1 MRNPL
6 SLASLSAEGDRPTS
20 RHVRQNANL
29 LSDLLNEA
37 IAYLDGDDAAKLV
50 AKARKAA
57 SQETPDGEAER
68 LDHLFADLSSDQAI
82 FLARALASHSMLAN
96 IGEDV
101 AGRRRHAEGDAGPGD
116 ERPRTLVDAV
126 RALVADGK
134 SSAELTKVLASMN
147 VVPVLTAHPTEVRRR
162 SMVDRETEISRLMAL
177 RRHHLPADL
186 DADIRERLFREIA
199 LMWRT
204 RLYRPERITVKDEI
218 RNALSIV
225 RTSILPA
232 IIDLYDDWSRQIGQH
247 GQMAPLLKMGS
258 WLGGD
263 RDGHPGVNGDTLKLA
278 LASQARVILDW
289 YAAEVRK
296 LWSNL
301 AVSTAYAPVS
311 EEVLALASQTK
322 DPSVHRLDE
331 PYRLALELVFDRLTA
346 VSQKLTGQPVAFA
359 NGTTDVEP
367 YSHPGAFVADLKI
380 IIDSLERNGGERL
393 VGMALR
399 TLVEVAQACGFHL
412 MSLDLRQ
419 NADVHERTL
428 HELFQRAGTGV
439 KYLDLDEDAR
449 SKLLIGELSHQ
460 RPLVSP
466 FTAYGEETTRELA
479 TMEAAAQMVRD
490 YGHGCIGAY
499 VISKS
504 ATLSDILEPLVLL
517 KQVGLVWGGAA
528 PRASVKISPLF
539 ETIGDLENGPG
550 VLRQWLELPIS
561 RTILGDRPVQE
572 IMLGYS
578 DSNKDGGYVAS
589 RRGVARGASAL
600 AFEAER
606 MGVGLQLFHGRG
618 GSVGRG
624 GGPAAEAVMAQPSGT
639 VQGRIRM
646 TEQGEMIA
654 RRFGDQPTARRNLD
668 GLAAAVLMA
677 SEREAHRPDPKVEAA
692 MTALAEASFHG
703 FRALVYDDPAF
714 EDFFWSA
721 TPIGEIVGLN
731 IGSRPASRTASRKI
745 EDLRAIPWVFSWSQA
760 RFMLPGW
767 YGFASGVERA
777 GLSTQ
782 QLQDLAGGFDFFAS
796 LLSNMELALAQSH
809 MGIAARYMALSPDK
823 ADAQRIFDTIQREH
837 DKASQIALAIR
848 GGAALLDNQP
858 ELAESV
864 ALAGLSVDPLNH
876 LQLELLAR
884 RRAGDQDEN
893 VRLAI
898 QLTVAGIAAGLR
910 NTG

>member
-1 MRNPL
+1 MRDSAL
-6 SLASLSAEGDRPTS
+6 SLGASRPTS
-20 RHVRQNANL
+20 RDVRQNANL
-29 LSDLLNEA
+29 LGDLLIEA
-37 IAYLDGDDAAKLV
+37 IAYLEGEDAAGLV
-50 AKARKAA
+50 SKARKAA
-57 SQETPDGEAER
+57 AHETEEGEAPG
-68 LDHLFADLSSDQAI
+68 LDHLFEGLSNDQAV
-82 FLARALASHSMLAN
+82 FLARAFASHSLLAN

-101 AGRRRHAEGDAGPGD
+101 AGRRRHAEADARPGD
-116 ERPRTLVDAV
+116 ERARTLVDAV
-126 RALVADGK
+126 AALKASGK
-134 SSAELTKVLASMN
+134 TDAELAKIFAAMN

-162 SMVDRETEISRLMAL
+162 SMVDRETEISRLMTL

-186 DADIRERLFREIA
+186 EADIRERLFREIA

-232 IIDLYDDWSRQIGQH
+232 MVDLYEEWSGKIGSH
-247 GQMAPLLKMGS
+247 GHIAPLLKMGS

-278 LASQARVILDW
+278 LSSQSRVILDW
-289 YAAEVRK
+289 YAGEVRK

-301 AVSTAYAPVS
+301 AVSTAYTPVS
-311 EEVLALASQTK
+311 DELLALASQAK

-331 PYRLALELVFDRLTA
+331 PYRLALELIFDRLTA
-346 VSQKLTGQPVAFA
+346 VSQKLTGQWVAYA
-359 NGTTDVEP
+359 TSRTDVEP
-367 YSHPGAFVADLKI
+367 YAHPDAFVADLQI
-380 IIDSLERNGGERL
+380 IIESLEANGGERL
-393 VGMALR
+393 VGSALR
-399 TLVEVAQACGFHL
+399 TLVAVARACGFHL

-419 NADVHERTL
+419 NADVHERTI
-428 HELFQRAGTGV
+428 HELYQRSGSGV
-439 KYLDLDEDAR
+439 RYLDLDEEAR
-449 SKLLIGELSHQ
+449 SKLLIEELSHQ

-466 FTAYGEETTRELA
+466 FTAYGEETAKELA
-479 TMEAAAQMVRD
+479 TMEAAAQAVRD
-490 YGHGCIGAY
+490 YGHACIGAY
-499 VISKS
+499 IISKS

-528 PRASVKISPLF
+528 PRSSLKIAPLF
-539 ETIGDLENGPG
+539 ETIEDLENGPR

-600 AFEAER
+600 AFEADR
-606 MGVGLQLFHGRG
+606 LGVGIQLFHGRG

-624 GGPAAEAVMAQPSGT
+624 GGPAAEAVLAQPAGT

-668 GLAAAVLMA
+668 GLAAAVVQ
-677 SEREAHRPDPKVEAA
+677 SSQRDVNRPDPKVETA
-692 MTALAEASFHG
+692 MTALAQASFEG
-703 FRALVYDDPAF
+703 YRALVYDDPAF

-777 GLSTQ
+777 TLSTG
-782 QLQDLAGGFDFFAS
+782 QLQDLAGDFDFFAS

-809 MGIAARYMALSPDK
+809 MGIAARYVALSPDQ
-823 ADAQRIFDTIQREH
+823 DNAQRIFETIKREH
-837 DKASQIALAIR
+837 DKATEIALAIR
-848 GGAALLDNQP
+848 GGASLLDNQP

-864 ALAGLSVDPLNH
+864 ALAGHSVDPLNH

-884 RRAGDQDEN
+884 RRGGEQAED

>member
-1 MRNPL
+1 MRNPAL
-6 SLASLSAEGDRPTS
+6 SLGGDRPTS

-29 LSDLLNEA
+29 LSDLLSEA
-37 IAYLDGDDAAKLV
+37 IAYLEGEEAAALV
-50 AKARKAA
+50 TKARKSAVR
-57 SQETPDGEAER
+57 DDDGGEAPG
-68 LDHLFADLSSDQAI
+68 LDHLFSDLSNDQAV
-82 FLARALASHSMLAN
+82 FLARAFASHSLLAN

-101 AGRRRHAEGDAGPGD
+101 AGRRRHAEAAAQPGD

-126 RALVADGK
+126 KALKAGGKTDADI
-134 SSAELTKVLASMN
+134 SRIFAAMN

-186 DADIRERLFREIA
+186 ESDIRERLFREIA

-232 IIDLYDDWSRQIGQH
+232 IIDLYGDWTALIAH
-247 GQMAPLLKMGS
+247 NAELAPLLKMGS

-263 RDGHPGVNGDTLKLA
+263 RDGHPGVNGETLKLA
-278 LASQARVILDW
+278 LSSQSRVILDW
-289 YAAEVRK
+289 YAGEVRK

-301 AVSTAYAPVS
+301 AISTAYTPVS
-311 EEVLALASQTK
+311 DELMALAGQAR
-322 DPSVHRLDE
+322 DPSVHRIDE
-331 PYRLALELVFDRLTA
+331 PYRLVLELIFDRLSA
-346 VSQKLTGQPVAFA
+346 VSQKLTNQWVAFA
-359 NGTTDVEP
+359 NGRTDVEP
-367 YSHPGAFVADLKI
+367 YAHPDAFVADLSVV
-380 IIDSLERNGGERL
+380 IDSLERNGGERL
-393 VGMALR
+393 VGTALR
-399 TLVEVAQACGFHL
+399 TLVEVAKACGFHL

-428 HELFQRAGTGV
+428 HELFERAGTGV
-439 KYLDLDEDAR
+439 RYLDLSEADR
-449 SKLLIGELSHQ
+449 CKILIDELSHQ

-466 FTAYGEETTRELA
+466 FTAYGEETSRELA
-479 TMEAAAQMVRD
+479 TMEAAAQAVRD
-490 YGHGCIGAY
+490 YGHGCLGAY

-539 ETIGDLENGPG
+539 ETIEDLEQGPR

-561 RTILGDRPVQE
+561 RTILGDKPVQE

-600 AFEAER
+600 AFEADR

-624 GGPAAEAVMAQPSGT
+624 GGPAAEAVMAQPAGT

-677 SEREAHRPDPKVEAA
+677 SDRPVVRPDPKVEAA
-692 MTALAEASFHG
+692 MTALAQASFEG
-703 FRALVYDDPAF
+703 YRALVYDDPAF

-731 IGSRPASRTASRKI
+731 IGSRPASRTASRRI
-745 EDLRAIPWVFSWSQA
+745 EDLRAIPWVFSWSQS

-777 GLSTQ
+777 GLSVG

-809 MGIAARYMALSPDK
+809 MDIAARYVALS
-823 ADAQRIFDTIQREH
+823 ADPANANRIFETIQREH
-837 DKASQIALAIR
+837 DAARRLALDIR
-848 GGAALLDNQP
+848 AGTSLLDNQP
-858 ELAESV
+858 ELSESV

-876 LQLELLAR
+876 LQLELLSR

>member
-1 MRNPL
+1 MRNPAL
-6 SLASLSAEGDRPTS
+6 SIAVDRPTS

-29 LSDLLNEA
+29 LSDLLAEA
-37 IAYLDGDDAAKLV
+37 IAYLEGEEAAALV
-50 AKARKAA
+50 AKARKVA
-57 SQETPDGEAER
+57 SHEDVANGDAPV
-68 LDHLFADLSSDQAI
+68 LDHLFSDLSIDQAV
-82 FLARALASHSMLAN
+82 FLARAFASHSLLAN

-101 AGRRRHAEGDAGPGD
+101 AGRRRHAEADAQPGD

-126 RALVADGK
+126 KLLKAQGK
-134 SSAELTKVLASMN
+134 TDEELARTFAAMN

-177 RRHHLPADL
+177 RRHHLPPDL
-186 DADIRERLFREIA
+186 EAEIREGLFREIA

-232 IIDLYDDWSRQIGQH
+232 IIDLYGDWTSKIGSH
-247 GQMAPLLKMGS
+247 GHLAPLLKLGS

-263 RDGHPGVNGDTLKLA
+263 RDGHPGVNGETLKLA
-278 LASQARVILDW
+278 FASQSRVILDW
-289 YAAEVRK
+289 YAGEVRK

-311 EEVLALASQTK
+311 EELLALAAQAK
-322 DPSVHRLDE
+322 NPSIHRLDE
-331 PYRLALELVFDRLTA
+331 PYRLALELIFDRLTA
-346 VSQKLTGQPVAFA
+346 VSQKLTGAPVAFA
-359 NGTTDVEP
+359 TGVTSVEP
-367 YSHPGAFVADLKI
+367 YGHPDAFVSDLSV

-393 VGMALR
+393 VGAALR
-399 TLVEVAQACGFHL
+399 TLVDVAKACGFHL

-419 NADVHERTL
+419 NADVHERTI
-428 HELFQRAGTGV
+428 HELYERAGSGV
-439 KYLDLDEDAR
+439 RYLELDEDAR
-449 SKLLIGELSHQ
+449 CKLLVEELSHQ

-466 FTAYGEETTRELA
+466 FTAYSEETTKELA
-479 TMEAAAQMVRD
+479 TMTAAAQAVRD
-490 YGHGCIGAY
+490 YGHGCLGAY
-499 VISKS
+499 IISKS

-528 PRASVKISPLF
+528 PRASVKIAPLF
-539 ETIGDLENGPG
+539 ETIGDLENGPA
-550 VLRQWLELPIS
+550 VLRQWLELPLARS
-561 RTILGDRPVQE
+561 ILGDRPVQE

-589 RRGVARGASAL
+589 RRGVAVGASAL
-600 AFEAER
+600 AREADR

-624 GGPAAEAVMAQPSGT
+624 GGPAAEAVLAQPAGT

-668 GLAAAVLMA
+668 GLAAAVLIA
-677 SEREAHRPDPKVEAA
+677 SERPVHKPDPKVEAA
-692 MTALAEASFHG
+692 MTALAQASFEG
-703 FRALVYDDPAF
+703 YRALVYDDPAF
-714 EDFFWSA
+714 EDFFWSV
-721 TPIGEIVGLN
+721 TPISEIVGLN

-767 YGFASGVERA
+767 FGFASGVERA
-777 GLSTQ
+777 GLSVE
-782 QLQDLAGGFDFFAS
+782 QLRDLAGNFDFFAS

-809 MGIAARYMALSPDK
+809 MPIASRYVGLSHDR
-823 ADAQRIFDTIQREH
+823 DNAQRIFAAIRREH
-837 DKASQIALAIR
+837 EAASDLALAIR
-848 GGAALLDNQP
+848 GGTSLLDNQP
-858 ELAESV
+858 DLAESV
-864 ALAGLSVDPLNH
+864 ALASRVVDPLNH
-876 LQLELLAR
+876 LQLELLSR
-884 RRAGDQDEN
+884 RRAGDQDEEL
-893 VRLAI
+893 RLAI

>member
-1 MRNPL
+1 MRNPAL
-6 SLASLSAEGDRPTS
+6 SLGGDRPTS
-20 RHVRQNANL
+20 RHVRQNATL
-29 LSDLLNEA
+29 LSDLLSEA
-37 IAYLDGDDAAKLV
+37 IAYLEGGEAAALV
-50 AKARKAA
+50 ASARKAA
-57 SQETPDGEAER
+57 SPGAVDGEVPG
-68 LDHLFADLSSDQAI
+68 LDHLFADLSNEQAV
-82 FLARALASHSMLAN
+82 FLARAFASNSLLAN

-101 AGRRRHAEGDAGPGD
+101 AGRRRHAEADARPGD
-116 ERPRTLVDAV
+116 DRPRTLIDAV
-126 RALVADGK
+126 KALKAGGKTDADI
-134 SSAELTKVLASMN
+134 ARTFAAMN

-162 SMVDRETEISRLMAL
+162 SMVDRETEITRLMAL

-186 DADIRERLFREIA
+186 DSEIRERLFREIA

-232 IIDLYDDWSRQIGQH
+232 IIDLYGDWTAQIAH
-247 GQMAPLLKMGS
+247 NAELAPLLKMGS

-263 RDGHPGVNGDTLKLA
+263 RDGHPGVNGETLKLA
-278 LASQARVILDW
+278 LASQSRVILDW
-289 YAAEVRK
+289 YATEVRK

-301 AVSTAYAPVS
+301 AISTAYTPVS
-311 EEVLALASQTK
+311 DELLALAGQAR
-322 DPSVHRLDE
+322 DPSVHRIDE
-331 PYRLALELVFDRLTA
+331 PYRLVLELIFDRLSA
-346 VSQKLTGQPVAFA
+346 VSQKLTNQWVAFA
-359 NGTTDVEP
+359 NERTDVEP
-367 YSHPGAFVADLKI
+367 YAHPDAFVADLSVVI
-380 IIDSLERNGGERL
+380 ESLERNGGERL
-393 VGMALR
+393 VGTSLR
-399 TLVEVAQACGFHL
+399 TLVEVAKACGFHL

-419 NADVHERTL
+419 NADVHERTV
-428 HELFQRAGTGV
+428 HELFQRAGTGLR
-439 KYLDLDEDAR
+439 YLEMDEPDR
-449 SKLLIGELSHQ
+449 CKVLIDELSHQ

-466 FTAYGEETTRELA
+466 FTAYGEETAKELA
-479 TMEAAAQMVRD
+479 TMEAAAQAVRD
-490 YGHGCIGAY
+490 YGHGCLGAY

-528 PRASVKISPLF
+528 PRASVTISPLF
-539 ETIGDLENGPG
+539 ETIEDLEQGPR

-561 RTILGDRPVQE
+561 RTILGDKPVQE

-600 AFEAER
+600 AFEADR
-606 MGVGLQLFHGRG
+606 LGVGLQLFHGRG

-624 GGPAAEAVMAQPSGT
+624 GGPAAEAVMAQPAGT

-668 GLAAAVLMA
+668 GLVAAVLMA
-677 SEREAHRPDPKVEAA
+677 SDRPVVRPDPKVEAA
-692 MTALAEASFHG
+692 MTALAQASFEG
-703 FRALVYDDPAF
+703 YRALVYDDPAF

-731 IGSRPASRTASRKI
+731 IGSRPASRTASRRI
-745 EDLRAIPWVFSWSQA
+745 EDLRAIPWVFSWSQS

-777 GLSTQ
+777 DLSVQ
-782 QLQDLAGGFDFFAS
+782 QLQDLAGDFDFFAS

-809 MGIAARYMALSPDK
+809 MGIAARYMALSQDP
-823 ADAQRIFDTIQREH
+823 ANASRIFATIQREH
-837 DKASQIALAIR
+837 EAATGLALAVR
-848 GGAALLDNQP
+848 GGTSLLDNQP

-876 LQLELLAR
+876 LQLELLSR
-884 RRAGDQDEN
+884 RRRGDQDEA

>member
-1 MRNPL
+1 MRNPAL
-6 SLASLSAEGDRPTS
+6 SLGGDRPTS

-29 LSDLLNEA
+29 LSDLLSEA
-37 IAYLDGDDAAKLV
+37 IAYLEGDEAAALV
-50 AKARKAA
+50 TKARKAA
-57 SQETPDGEAER
+57 SREDDSGDASV
-68 LDHLFADLSSDQAI
+68 LDHLFSDLSNDQAV
-82 FLARALASHSMLAN
+82 FLARAFASHSLLAN

-101 AGRRRHAEGDAGPGD
+101 AGRRRHAEAAAQPGD

-126 RALVADGK
+126 KALKADGK
-134 SSAELTKVLASMN
+134 TDADISKIFAAMN

-186 DADIRERLFREIA
+186 ESDIRERLFREIA

-232 IIDLYDDWSRQIGQH
+232 IIDLYGDWTAQIAH
-247 GQMAPLLKMGS
+247 NAELAPLLKMGS

-263 RDGHPGVNGDTLKLA
+263 RDGHPGVNGETLKLA
-278 LASQARVILDW
+278 LSSQSRVILDW

-301 AVSTAYAPVS
+301 AISTAYTPVS
-311 EEVLALASQTK
+311 DELMALAAQSQ

-331 PYRLALELVFDRLTA
+331 PYRLALELVFDRLSA
-346 VSQKLTGQPVAFA
+346 VSQKLTNQWVAFA
-359 NGTTDVEP
+359 NGRTDVEP
-367 YSHPGAFVADLKI
+367 YSHPDAFVADLSVI
-380 IIDSLERNGGERL
+380 IESLERNGGERL
-393 VGMALR
+393 VGTSLR
-399 TLVEVAQACGFHL
+399 TLVEVAKACGFHL

-428 HELFQRAGTGV
+428 HELFQRAGTNIR
-439 KYLDLDEDAR
+439 YLDLPEADR
-449 SKLLIGELSHQ
+449 CKVLIEELSHQ

-466 FTAYGEETTRELA
+466 FTAYGEETTKELA
-479 TMEAAAQMVRD
+479 TMEAAAQAVRD
-490 YGHGCIGAY
+490 YGRACLGAY

-539 ETIGDLENGPG
+539 ETIEDLEQGPR

-561 RTILGDRPVQE
+561 RTILGDKPVQE

-600 AFEAER
+600 AFEADR
-606 MGVGLQLFHGRG
+606 MGIGLQLFHGRG

-624 GGPAAEAVMAQPSGT
+624 GGPAAEAVLAQPAGT

-668 GLAAAVLMA
+668 GLAAAVVMA
-677 SEREAHRPDPKVEAA
+677 SDRPIVRPDPKVEAA
-692 MTALAEASFHG
+692 MTALAQSSFEG
-703 FRALVYDDPAF
+703 YRALVYDDPAF

-777 GLSTQ
+777 KLSVG

-809 MGIAARYMALSPDK
+809 MGIAAQYVALSQDP
-823 ADAQRIFDTIQREH
+823 ANANRIFETIKREH
-837 DKASQIALAIR
+837 DAARSLALEIR
-848 GGAALLDNQP
+848 GGTSLLDNQP

-876 LQLELLAR
+876 LQLELLSR
-884 RRAGDQDEN
+884 RRGGDQDEA

>member
-1 MRNPL
+1 MRNPAL
-6 SLASLSAEGDRPTS
+6 SIDADRPTS
-20 RHVRQNANL
+20 QHVRKNANL
-29 LSDLLNEA
+29 LSDLLVEA
-37 IAYLDGDDAAKLV
+37 IAYLEGEEAAALVTRAHRVASHEDVANGDAPVLD
-50 AKARKAA
+50 
-57 SQETPDGEAER
+57 R
-68 LDHLFADLSSDQAI
+68 LFSDLSTDEAV
-82 FLARALASHSMLAN
+82 FLARAFASHSLLAN

-101 AGRRRHAEGDAGPGD
+101 AGRRRHAEADAQPGD

-126 RALVADGK
+126 KLLKRQGK
-134 SSAELTKVLASMN
+134 TDDELAKTFGAMN

-177 RRHHLPADL
+177 RRHHLPPDL
-186 DADIRERLFREIA
+186 EAEIRESLFREIA

-232 IIDLYDDWSRQIGQH
+232 IIDLYGDWTGKIGQH
-247 GQMAPLLKMGS
+247 GHLAPLLKLGS

-263 RDGHPGVNGDTLKLA
+263 RDGHPGVNGETLKLA
-278 LASQARVILDW
+278 FASQSRVILDW
-289 YAAEVRK
+289 YAGEVRK

-301 AVSTAYAPVS
+301 AVSTAYTPVS
-311 EEVLALASQTK
+311 EELLALAAQTR

-331 PYRLALELVFDRLTA
+331 PYRLALELIFDRLTA

-359 NGTTDVEP
+359 NGDTDVEP
-367 YSHPGAFVADLKI
+367 YGHPDAFIADLSV

-393 VGMALR
+393 VGSALR
-399 TLVEVAQACGFHL
+399 TLVEVAKACGFHL

-419 NADVHERTL
+419 NADVHERTV
-428 HELFQRAGTGV
+428 HELYERAGSGV
-439 KYLDLDEDAR
+439 GYLKLDENAR
-449 SKLLIGELSHQ
+449 CKLLIEELSHQ

-466 FTAYGEETTRELA
+466 FTAYSEETTRELA
-479 TMEAAAQMVRD
+479 TMTAAAQAVRD
-490 YGHGCIGAY
+490 YGHGCLGAY
-499 VISKS
+499 IISKS

-528 PRASVKISPLF
+528 PRASVKVAPLF
-539 ETIGDLENGPG
+539 ETIGDLENGPA
-550 VLRQWLELPIS
+550 VLRQWLELPLARS
-561 RTILGDRPVQE
+561 ILGDRPVQE

-589 RRGVARGASAL
+589 RRGVAVGASAL
-600 AFEAER
+600 AREADR

-624 GGPAAEAVMAQPSGT
+624 GGPAAEAVLAQPAGT

-668 GLAAAVLMA
+668 GLAAAVLMS
-677 SEREAHRPDPKVEAA
+677 SERPVHKLDPKVDAA
-692 MTALAEASFHG
+692 MTALADASFHG

-714 EDFFWSA
+714 EDFFWSV
-721 TPIGEIVGLN
+721 TPISEIVGLN

-745 EDLRAIPWVFSWSQA
+745 EDLRAIPWVFSWSQS

-767 YGFASGVERA
+767 FGFAAGVDRA
-777 GLSTQ
+777 GLSVE
-782 QLQDLAGGFDFFAS
+782 QLRDLAANFDFFAS

-809 MGIAARYMALSPDK
+809 MPIASRYVELSPDK
-823 ADAQRIFDTIQREH
+823 GNAQRIFATIRREH
-837 DKASQIALAIR
+837 ERAAELALAIR
-848 GGAALLDNQP
+848 GGSSLLDNQP
-858 ELAESV
+858 DLAESV
-864 ALAGLSVDPLNH
+864 ALAGRVVDPLNH
-876 LQLELLAR
+876 LQLELLSR
-884 RRAGDQDEN
+884 RRAGDQDEEL
-893 VRLAI
+893 RLAI

>member
-1 MRNPL
+1 MRNPAL
-6 SLASLSAEGDRPTS
+6 SIDVDRPTS
-20 RHVRQNANL
+20 HHVRKNANL
-29 LSDLLNEA
+29 LSDLLLEA
-37 IAYLDGDDAAKLV
+37 IAYQEGEEAAALV
-50 AKARKAA
+50 ARARKVA
-57 SQETPDGEAER
+57 SHEDVANGDAPVLDR
-68 LDHLFADLSSDQAI
+68 LFSDLSTDEAV
-82 FLARALASHSMLAN
+82 FLARAFASQSLLAN

-101 AGRRRHAEGDAGPGD
+101 AGRRRHAEADAQPGD

-126 RALVADGK
+126 KLLKRQGK
-134 SSAELTKVLASMN
+134 TDEDLAKTFGAMN

-177 RRHHLPADL
+177 RRHHLPPDL
-186 DADIRERLFREIA
+186 EAEIRESLFREIA

-232 IIDLYDDWSRQIGQH
+232 IIDLYGDWTGKIGQH
-247 GQMAPLLKMGS
+247 GHLAPLLKLGS

-263 RDGHPGVNGDTLKLA
+263 RDGHPGVNGETLKLA
-278 LASQARVILDW
+278 FASQSRVILDW
-289 YAAEVRK
+289 YAGEVRK

-311 EEVLALASQTK
+311 EELLALAAQTR

-331 PYRLALELVFDRLTA
+331 PYRLALELIFDRLTA

-359 NGTTDVEP
+359 NGDTDVDP
-367 YSHPGAFVADLKI
+367 YGHPDAFIADLSV

-393 VGMALR
+393 VGTALR
-399 TLVEVAQACGFHL
+399 TLVDVAKACGFHL

-419 NADVHERTL
+419 NADVHERTI
-428 HELFQRAGTGV
+428 HELYERAGSGV
-439 KYLDLDEDAR
+439 AYLKLDEDAR
-449 SKLLIGELSHQ
+449 CKLLIEELSHQ

-466 FTAYGEETTRELA
+466 FTAYSEETSRELA
-479 TMEAAAQMVRD
+479 TMTAAAQAVRD
-490 YGHGCIGAY
+490 YGHGCLGAY
-499 VISKS
+499 IISKS

-528 PRASVKISPLF
+528 PRASVKVAPLF
-539 ETIGDLENGPG
+539 ETIGDLENGPA
-550 VLRQWLELPIS
+550 VLRQWLELPLARS
-561 RTILGDRPVQE
+561 ILGDRPVQE

-589 RRGVARGASAL
+589 RRGVAVGATAL
-600 AFEAER
+600 AREADR

-624 GGPAAEAVMAQPSGT
+624 GGPAAEAVLAQPAGT

-668 GLAAAVLMA
+668 GLAAAVLM
-677 SEREAHRPDPKVEAA
+677 SSDRPVVKPDAKVDAA
-692 MTALAEASFHG
+692 MTALADASFHG

-714 EDFFWSA
+714 EDFFWSV
-721 TPIGEIVGLN
+721 TPISEIVGLN

-745 EDLRAIPWVFSWSQA
+745 EDLRAIPWVFSWSQS

-767 YGFASGVERA
+767 YGFAAGVDRA
-777 GLSTQ
+777 GLSVE
-782 QLQDLAGGFDFFAS
+782 QLRDLAGGFDFFAS

-809 MGIAARYMALSPDK
+809 MPIASRYVELSPDK
-823 ADAQRIFDTIQREH
+823 ENAQRIFATIRREH
-837 DKASQIALAIR
+837 ERAAELALAIR
-848 GGAALLDNQP
+848 GGSSLLDNQP
-858 ELAESV
+858 DLAESV
-864 ALAGLSVDPLNH
+864 AGRVVDPLNH
-876 LQLELLAR
+876 LQLELLSR
-884 RRAGDQDEN
+884 RRAGDQNEEL
-893 VRLAI
+893 RLAI

>member
-1 MRNPL
+1 MRNPAL
-6 SLASLSAEGDRPTS
+6 SLGGDRPTS
-20 RHVRQNANL
+20 RHVRQNAAL
-29 LSDLLNEA
+29 LSELLSEA
-37 IAYLDGDDAAKLV
+37 IAYLEGDEAAALV
-50 AKARKAA
+50 AKARKDAF
-57 SQETPDGEAER
+57 QEGDTGDAPV
-68 LDHLFADLSSDQAI
+68 LDHLFADLSNHQAL
-82 FLARALASHSMLAN
+82 FLARAFASHSLLAN

-101 AGRRRHAEGDAGPGD
+101 AGRRRHAEADAQPGD

-126 RALVADGK
+126 
-134 SSAELTKVLASMN
+134 KVLKAGGKTDADIAKIFAAMN

-162 SMVDRETEISRLMAL
+162 SMVDRETEITRLMAL

-186 DADIRERLFREIA
+186 ESDIRERLFREIA
-199 LMWRT
+199 LVWRT

-232 IIDLYDDWSRQIGQH
+232 IIDLYGDWTAQIAHNGEL
-247 GQMAPLLKMGS
+247 APLLKMGS

-263 RDGHPGVNGDTLKLA
+263 RDGHPGVNGETLKLA
-278 LASQARVILDW
+278 LSSQSRVILDW

-301 AVSTAYAPVS
+301 AISTAYTPVS
-311 EEVLALASQTK
+311 DELLALAAQAK
-322 DPSVHRLDE
+322 DPSVHRTDE
-331 PYRLALELVFDRLTA
+331 PYRLVLELVFDRLTA
-346 VSQKLTGQPVAFA
+346 VSQKLTGQPVAYA
-359 NGTTDVEP
+359 TGETDVEP
-367 YSHPGAFVADLKI
+367 YAHPDAFVADLSI
-380 IIDSLERNGGERL
+380 VIDSLERNGGARL
-393 VGMALR
+393 VGTALR
-399 TLVEVAQACGFHL
+399 TLVEVAKACGFHL
-412 MSLDLRQ
+412 MALDLRQ

-428 HELFQRAGTGV
+428 HELFERAGTGLH
-439 KYLDLDEDAR
+439 YLNLDEAAR
-449 SKLLIGELSHQ
+449 CRVLIEELSHQ

-479 TMEAAAQMVRD
+479 TLEAAAQAVRD
-490 YGHGCIGAY
+490 YGRGCLGAY

-517 KQVGLVWGGAA
+517 KQVGLVWGGAG
-528 PRASVKISPLF
+528 PRSSVKISPLF
-539 ETIGDLENGPG
+539 ETIEDLEQGPR

-589 RRGVARGASAL
+589 RRGVARAASAL
-600 AFEAER
+600 AFEADR
-606 MGVGLQLFHGRG
+606 LGVGLQLFHGRG

-624 GGPAAEAVMAQPSGT
+624 GGPASEAVLAQPAGT

-654 RRFGDQPTARRNLD
+654 RRFGDLPTARRNLD
-668 GLAAAVLMA
+668 SLAAAVLIA
-677 SEREAHRPDPKVEAA
+677 SDRPVSRPDPQIDAA
-692 MTALAEASFHG
+692 MTALADASFKG

-714 EDFFWSA
+714 ENFFWSA

-745 EDLRAIPWVFSWSQA
+745 EDLRAIPWVFSWSQS

-767 YGFASGVERA
+767 YGFASGVQRA
-777 GLSTQ
+777 GLSVG

-809 MGIAARYMALSPDK
+809 MGIASRYVALSPDP
-823 ADAQRIFDTIQREH
+823 ANANRIFETIKAEH
-837 DKASQIALAIR
+837 EAAQSLALAIR
-848 GGAALLDNQP
+848 SGTSLLDNQP
-858 ELAESV
+858 QLAESV

-876 LQLELLAR
+876 LQLELLSR
-884 RRAGDQDEN
+884 RRGGDDDEA

>member
-1 MRNPL
+1 MPSSVL
-6 SLASLSAEGDRPTS
+6 SLGADRPTS
-20 RHVRQNANL
+20 RHVRQNAVL
-29 LSDLLNEA
+29 LSALLTDA
-37 IAYLDGDDAAKLV
+37 IAFLEGQEAADLV
-50 AKARKAA
+50 ASTRRAA
-57 SQETPDGEAER
+57 SNESAQGEAVA
-68 LDHLFADLSSDQAI
+68 LDALFSGLSNAQAM
-82 FLARALASHSMLAN
+82 FLARAFASHSMLAN

-101 AGRRRHAEGDAGPGD
+101 AGRRRHAEADALPGD
-116 ERPRTLVDAV
+116 DRPRTLVDAV
-126 RALVADGK
+126 KRLRAAGK
-134 SSAELTKVLASMN
+134 SEDDLARTLAAMN

-162 SMVDRETEISRLMAL
+162 SMVDRETEISRLMSM
-177 RRHHLPADL
+177 RTHRLPADL
-186 DADIRERLFREIA
+186 DAENREDLFREIA

-232 IIDLYDDWSRQIGQH
+232 ITDLYETWTRQIGEH
-247 GQMAPLLKMGS
+247 GRLAPLLKMGS

-278 LASQARVILDW
+278 LSSQARVILDW
-289 YAAEVRK
+289 YAEEVRK

-301 AVSTAYAPVS
+301 AISTAYAPVS
-311 EEVLALASQTK
+311 PELMALATQTR
-322 DPSVHRLDE
+322 DPSIHRLDE
-331 PYRLALELVFDRLTA
+331 PYRLALELIFDRLTA
-346 VSQKLTGQPVAFA
+346 VSQKLTGTPVAFA
-359 NGTTDVEP
+359 TGATDVEP
-367 YSHPGAFVADLKI
+367 YAHPDAFVADLSVI
-380 IIDSLERNGGERL
+380 IASLEANGGERL
-393 VGMALR
+393 VGASLR
-399 TLVEVAQACGFHL
+399 TLVEVARACGFHL

-428 HELFQRAGTGV
+428 DELYSRAGSGV
-439 KYLDLDEDAR
+439 TYLKLDEAER
-449 SKLLIGELSHQ
+449 CRLLIEELSHQ

-479 TMEAAAQMVRD
+479 TMEAAAQVVRD
-490 YGHGCIGAY
+490 YGHGCLGAY

-539 ETIGDLENGPG
+539 ETIEDLDNGPA

-600 AFEAER
+600 AFEADR

-624 GGPAAEAVMAQPSGT
+624 GGPAAEAVMAQPGGT

-677 SEREAHRPDPKVEAA
+677 SERAVSRPDPRVEAA
-692 MTALAEASFHG
+692 MTALAQASFEG
-703 FRALVYDDPAF
+703 YRALVYDDPAF

-731 IGSRPASRTASRKI
+731 IGSRPASRTASRRI

-777 GLSTQ
+777 GLSVP

-809 MGIAARYMALSPDK
+809 MGIAGRYVALGPDQ
-823 ADAQRIFDTIQREH
+823 AASQRIFAAIQREH
-837 DKASQIALAIR
+837 EAAVRLALEIRNGAS
-848 GGAALLDNQP
+848 LLDNQP
-858 ELAESV
+858 SLAESV

-884 RRAGDQDEN
+884 RRAGDEDEQ

>member
-1 MRNPL
+1 MRNPAL
-6 SLASLSAEGDRPTS
+6 SLGGDRPTS

-29 LSDLLNEA
+29 LSDLLSEA
-37 IAYLDGDDAAKLV
+37 IAYLEGEDAAALV
-50 AKARKAA
+50 TKARKASA
-57 SQETPDGEAER
+57 RDDESNDAPV
-68 LDHLFADLSSDQAI
+68 LDHLFADLSNEQAV
-82 FLARALASHSMLAN
+82 FLARAFASHSLLAN

-101 AGRRRHAEGDAGPGD
+101 AGRRRHAEAAALPGD

-126 RALVADGK
+126 AALKAGGK
-134 SSAELTKVLASMN
+134 SDADIARTFAAMN

-186 DADIRERLFREIA
+186 ESDIRERLFREIA

-232 IIDLYDDWSRQIGQH
+232 IIDLYGDWTAQIAH
-247 GQMAPLLKMGS
+247 NAELAPLLKMGS

-278 LASQARVILDW
+278 LSSQSRVILDW
-289 YAAEVRK
+289 YAGEVRK

-301 AVSTAYAPVS
+301 AISTAYTPVS
-311 EEVLALASQTK
+311 DELMALAGQAK
-322 DPSVHRLDE
+322 DPSVHRIDE

-346 VSQKLTGQPVAFA
+346 VSQKLTGQPVAYA
-359 NGTTDVEP
+359 NGATDVEP
-367 YSHPGAFVADLKI
+367 YAHPDGFVADLAI
-380 IIDSLERNGGERL
+380 VIDSLERNGGERL
-393 VGMALR
+393 VGTSLR
-399 TLVEVAQACGFHL
+399 TLVEVAKACGFHL

-428 HELFQRAGTGV
+428 HELFQRAGTGAR
-439 KYLDLDEDAR
+439 YLDLPEEER
-449 SKLLIGELSHQ
+449 CRVLIEELSHQ

-466 FTAYGEETTRELA
+466 FTAYGEETRRELA
-479 TMEAAAQMVRD
+479 TMEAAAQAVRD
-490 YGHGCIGAY
+490 YGHGCLGAY

-528 PRASVKISPLF
+528 PRSSVKISPLF
-539 ETIGDLENGPG
+539 ETIEDLEQGPR

-561 RTILGDRPVQE
+561 RTILGDKPVQE

-600 AFEAER
+600 AFEADR

-624 GGPAAEAVMAQPSGT
+624 GGPAAEAVMAQPAGT

-677 SEREAHRPDPKVEAA
+677 SDRPVVRPDPKVEAA
-692 MTALAEASFHG
+692 MTALAQASFEG
-703 FRALVYDDPAF
+703 YRALVYDDPAF

-745 EDLRAIPWVFSWSQA
+745 EDLRAIPWVFSWSQS

-767 YGFASGVERA
+767 YGFAAGVERA
-777 GLSTQ
+777 GLSVQ

-809 MGIAARYMALSPDK
+809 MDIAGRYVALSPDPANATRIFETIK
-823 ADAQRIFDTIQREH
+823 AEHEAAQRL
-837 DKASQIALAIR
+837 ALTIR
-848 GGAALLDNQP
+848 GGTSLLDNQP

-876 LQLELLAR
+876 LQLELLSR
-884 RRAGDQDEN
+884 RRAGDQDEA

>member
-1 MRNPL
+1 MRNPAL
-6 SLASLSAEGDRPTS
+6 SLGGDRPTS

-29 LSDLLNEA
+29 LSDLLAEA
-37 IAYLDGDDAAKLV
+37 IAYLEGDDAAALV
-50 AKARKAA
+50 TKARKASA
-57 SQETPDGEAER
+57 RDDESDAAPV
-68 LDHLFADLSSDQAI
+68 LDHLFADLSNEQAV
-82 FLARALASHSMLAN
+82 FLARAFASHSLLAN

-101 AGRRRHAEGDAGPGD
+101 AGRRRHAEAAALPGD

-126 RALVADGK
+126 AALKAGGK
-134 SSAELTKVLASMN
+134 SDADIARIFAAMN

-186 DADIRERLFREIA
+186 ESDIRERLFREIA

-232 IIDLYDDWSRQIGQH
+232 IIDLYGDWTAQIAH
-247 GQMAPLLKMGS
+247 NAELAPLLKMGS

-278 LASQARVILDW
+278 LSSQSRVILDW
-289 YAAEVRK
+289 YAGEVRK

-301 AVSTAYAPVS
+301 AISTAYTPVS
-311 EEVLALASQTK
+311 DELMALAGQAK
-322 DPSVHRLDE
+322 DPSVHRIDE

-346 VSQKLTGQPVAFA
+346 VSQKLTGQPVAYA
-359 NGTTDVEP
+359 NGATDVEP
-367 YSHPGAFVADLKI
+367 YAHPDGFVADLSI
-380 IIDSLERNGGERL
+380 VIDSLARNGGERL
-393 VGMALR
+393 VGTSLR
-399 TLVEVAQACGFHL
+399 TLVEVAKACGFHL

-439 KYLDLDEDAR
+439 RYLELPEEDR
-449 SKLLIGELSHQ
+449 CKVLIEELSHQ

-466 FTAYGEETTRELA
+466 FTAYGEETRRELA
-479 TMEAAAQMVRD
+479 TMEAAAQAVRD
-490 YGHGCIGAY
+490 YGHGCLGAY

-528 PRASVKISPLF
+528 PRSSVKISPLF
-539 ETIGDLENGPG
+539 ETIEDLEQGPR

-561 RTILGDRPVQE
+561 RTILGDKPVQE

-600 AFEAER
+600 AFEADR

-624 GGPAAEAVMAQPSGT
+624 GGPAAEAVMAQPAGT

-677 SEREAHRPDPKVEAA
+677 SDRPVVRPDPKVEAA
-692 MTALAEASFHG
+692 MTALAQASFEG
-703 FRALVYDDPAF
+703 YRALVYDDPAF

-745 EDLRAIPWVFSWSQA
+745 EDLRAIPWVFSWSQS

-767 YGFASGVERA
+767 YGFAAGVERA
-777 GLSTQ
+777 GLSVQ

-809 MGIAARYMALSPDK
+809 MDIAARYVALSSDP
-823 ADAQRIFDTIQREH
+823 ANATRIFETIKVEH
-837 DKASQIALAIR
+837 EAARRLALTIR
-848 GGAALLDNQP
+848 GGTSLLDNQP

-876 LQLELLAR
+876 LQLELLSR
-884 RRAGDQDEN
+884 RRGGDQDEA

>member
-1 MRNPL
+1 MRNPAL
-6 SLASLSAEGDRPTS
+6 SLGGDRPTS

-29 LSDLLNEA
+29 LSDLLSEA
-37 IAYLDGDDAAKLV
+37 IAYLEGDEAAALV
-50 AKARKAA
+50 TKARKAA
-57 SQETPDGEAER
+57 SREDGSGDASV
-68 LDHLFADLSSDQAI
+68 LDHLFSDLSNDQAV
-82 FLARALASHSMLAN
+82 FLARAFASHSLLAN

-101 AGRRRHAEGDAGPGD
+101 AGRRRHAEAAAQPGD

-126 RALVADGK
+126 KALKADGK
-134 SSAELTKVLASMN
+134 TDADISKIFAAMN

-186 DADIRERLFREIA
+186 ESDIRERLFREIA

-232 IIDLYDDWSRQIGQH
+232 IIDLYGDWTAQIAH
-247 GQMAPLLKMGS
+247 NAELAPLLKMGS

-263 RDGHPGVNGDTLKLA
+263 RDGHPGVNGETLKLA
-278 LASQARVILDW
+278 LSSQSRVILDW

-301 AVSTAYAPVS
+301 AISTAYTPVS
-311 EEVLALASQTK
+311 DELMALAAQSQ

-331 PYRLALELVFDRLTA
+331 PYRLALELVFDRLSA
-346 VSQKLTGQPVAFA
+346 VSQKLTNQWVAFA
-359 NGTTDVEP
+359 NGRTDVEP
-367 YSHPGAFVADLKI
+367 YSHPDAFVADLSVI
-380 IIDSLERNGGERL
+380 IESLERNGGERL
-393 VGMALR
+393 VGTSLR
-399 TLVEVAQACGFHL
+399 TLVEVAKACGFHL

-428 HELFQRAGTGV
+428 HELFQRAGTNIR
-439 KYLDLDEDAR
+439 YLDLPEEDR
-449 SKLLIGELSHQ
+449 CKVLIEELSHQ

-466 FTAYGEETTRELA
+466 FTAYGEETTKELA
-479 TMEAAAQMVRD
+479 TMEAAAQAVRD
-490 YGHGCIGAY
+490 YGRACLGAY

-539 ETIGDLENGPG
+539 ETIEDLEQGPR

-561 RTILGDRPVQE
+561 RTILGDKPVQE

-600 AFEAER
+600 AFEADR
-606 MGVGLQLFHGRG
+606 MGIGLQLFHGRG

-624 GGPAAEAVMAQPSGT
+624 GGPAAEAVLAQPAGT

-668 GLAAAVLMA
+668 GLAAAVVMA
-677 SEREAHRPDPKVEAA
+677 SDRPIVRPDPKVEAA
-692 MTALAEASFHG
+692 MTALAQSSFEG
-703 FRALVYDDPAF
+703 YRALVYDDPAF

-777 GLSTQ
+777 KLSVG

-809 MGIAARYMALSPDK
+809 MGIAAQYVALSQDP
-823 ADAQRIFDTIQREH
+823 ANANRIFETIKREH
-837 DKASQIALAIR
+837 DAARSLALEIR
-848 GGAALLDNQP
+848 GGTSLLDNQP

-876 LQLELLAR
+876 LQLELLSR
-884 RRAGDQDEN
+884 RRGGDQDEA

>member
-1 MRNPL
+1 MRNPAL
-6 SLASLSAEGDRPTS
+6 SLGGDRPTS
-20 RHVRQNANL
+20 RNVRQNANL
-29 LSDLLNEA
+29 LSDLLSEA
-37 IAYLDGDDAAKLV
+37 IAYLEGEEAAALV
-50 AKARKAA
+50 DQARKA
-57 SQETPDGEAER
+57 SSGEDETGAAPN
-68 LDHLFADLSSDQAI
+68 LDHLFADLSNDQAV
-82 FLARALASHSMLAN
+82 FLARAFASHSLLAN

-101 AGRRRHAEGDAGPGD
+101 AGRRRHAEAAAQPGD
-116 ERPRTLVDAV
+116 ERPRSLVDAV
-126 RALVADGK
+126 AALKAGGK
-134 SSAELTKVLASMN
+134 SDGDIARTFAAMN

-186 DADIRERLFREIA
+186 ESDIRERLFREIA

-232 IIDLYDDWSRQIGQH
+232 IIDLYGDWTAQIAH
-247 GQMAPLLKMGS
+247 NAELAPLLKMGS

-263 RDGHPGVNGDTLKLA
+263 RDGHPGVNGQTLKLA
-278 LASQARVILDW
+278 LSSQSRVILDW
-289 YAAEVRK
+289 YASEVRK

-301 AVSTAYAPVS
+301 AISTAYAPVS
-311 EEVLALASQTK
+311 AELMALAGQAK
-322 DPSVHRLDE
+322 DPSVHRIDE

-346 VSQKLTGQPVAFA
+346 VSQKLTGQPVAYA
-359 NGTTDVEP
+359 NGATDVEP
-367 YSHPGAFVADLKI
+367 YGHPDAFVADLAI
-380 IIDSLERNGGERL
+380 VIDSLERNGGERL
-393 VGMALR
+393 VGTALR
-399 TLVEVAQACGFHL
+399 TLVEVAKACGFHL

-428 HELFQRAGTGV
+428 DELFQRAGTGLR
-439 KYLDLDEDAR
+439 YLDLPEAER
-449 SKLLIGELSHQ
+449 CKALIEELSHQ

-479 TMEAAAQMVRD
+479 TMEAAAQAVRD
-490 YGHGCIGAY
+490 YGHGCLGAY

-528 PRASVKISPLF
+528 PRSSVKISPLF
-539 ETIGDLENGPG
+539 ETIEDLEQGPR

-572 IMLGYS
+572 VMLGYS

-600 AFEAER
+600 AFEADR

-624 GGPAAEAVMAQPSGT
+624 GGPAAEAVMAQPAGT

-677 SEREAHRPDPKVEAA
+677 SDRPVVRPDPKVDAA
-692 MTALAEASFHG
+692 MTALAQASFEG
-703 FRALVYDDPAF
+703 YRALVYEDPAF

-745 EDLRAIPWVFSWSQA
+745 EDLRAIPWVFSWSQS

-767 YGFASGVERA
+767 FGFASGVERA
-777 GLSTQ
+777 GLSIP

-809 MGIAARYMALSPDK
+809 MGIAARYVALSPDPANATRIFETIK
-823 ADAQRIFDTIQREH
+823 VEHEAAQRL
-837 DKASQIALAIR
+837 ALAIR
-848 GGAALLDNQP
+848 GGTSLLDNQP

-864 ALAGLSVDPLNH
+864 ALASVSVDPLNH
-876 LQLELLAR
+876 LQLELLSR
-884 RRAGDQDEN
+884 RRSGDQDEA

>member
-1 MRNPL
+1 MRNPAL
-6 SLASLSAEGDRPTS
+6 SIDVDRPTS
-20 RHVRQNANL
+20 QHVRKNANL
-29 LSDLLNEA
+29 LSDLLVEA
-37 IAYLDGDDAAKLV
+37 IAYLEGEEAAALVSRARRVASHEDVANGDAPVLD
-50 AKARKAA
+50 
-57 SQETPDGEAER
+57 R
-68 LDHLFADLSSDQAI
+68 LFSDLSTDEAV
-82 FLARALASHSMLAN
+82 FLARAFASQSLLAN

-101 AGRRRHAEGDAGPGD
+101 AGRRRHAEADAQPGD

-126 RALVADGK
+126 KLLKSQGKTDEALAK
-134 SSAELTKVLASMN
+134 TFAAMN

-177 RRHHLPADL
+177 RRHHLPPDL
-186 DADIRERLFREIA
+186 EAEIRESLFREIA

-232 IIDLYDDWSRQIGQH
+232 IVDLYADWTGKIGQH
-247 GQMAPLLKMGS
+247 GHLAPLLKMGS

-263 RDGHPGVNGDTLKLA
+263 RDGHPGVNGETLKLA
-278 LASQARVILDW
+278 FASQSRVILDW

-301 AVSTAYAPVS
+301 AISTAYTPVS
-311 EEVLALASQTK
+311 EELLALAAQTS

-331 PYRLALELVFDRLTA
+331 PYRLALELIFDRLNA
-346 VSQKLTGQPVAFA
+346 VSQKLTGAPVAFA
-359 NGTTDVEP
+359 NGAASVEP
-367 YSHPGAFVADLKI
+367 YGHPNAFIADLSV
-380 IIDSLERNGGERL
+380 IIDSLQRNGGERL
-393 VGMALR
+393 VGRALR
-399 TLVEVAQACGFHL
+399 TLVEVAKACGFHL

-419 NADVHERTL
+419 NADVHERTI
-428 HELFQRAGTGV
+428 HELYERAGSGV
-439 KYLDLDEDAR
+439 EYLKLSEEAR
-449 SKLLIGELSHQ
+449 CKLLIEELSHQ

-466 FTAYGEETTRELA
+466 FTAYSEETTKELA
-479 TMEAAAQMVRD
+479 TMSAAAQAVRD
-490 YGHGCIGAY
+490 YGHGCLGAY
-499 VISKS
+499 IISKS

-528 PRASVKISPLF
+528 PRASVKVAPLF
-539 ETIGDLENGPG
+539 ETIGDLENGPA
-550 VLRQWLELPIS
+550 VLRQWLELPLARS
-561 RTILGDRPVQE
+561 ILGDRPVQE

-589 RRGVARGASAL
+589 RRGVAVGATAL
-600 AFEAER
+600 AREADR

-624 GGPAAEAVMAQPSGT
+624 GGPAAEAVLAQPAGT

-668 GLAAAVLMA
+668 GLAAAVLIA
-677 SEREAHRPDPKVEAA
+677 SERPVLKPDPKIDAA
-692 MTALAEASFHG
+692 MTALADASFHG

-714 EDFFWSA
+714 EDFFWSV
-721 TPIGEIVGLN
+721 TPISEIVGLN

-745 EDLRAIPWVFSWSQA
+745 EDLRAIPWVFSWSQS

-767 YGFASGVERA
+767 YGFAAGVDRA
-777 GLSTQ
+777 GLSVE
-782 QLQDLAGGFDFFAS
+782 QLRDLAGNFDFFAS

-809 MGIAARYMALSPDK
+809 MPIASRYVELSPDK
-823 ADAQRIFDTIQREH
+823 ANAERIFATIRREH
-837 DKASQIALAIR
+837 ERATELALAIR
-848 GGAALLDNQP
+848 GGERLLDNQP
-858 ELAESV
+858 DLAESV
-864 ALAGLSVDPLNH
+864 ALAGRVVDPLNH
-876 LQLELLAR
+876 LQLELLSR
-884 RRAGDQDEN
+884 RRAGDQDEEL
-893 VRLAI
+893 RLAI

>member
-1 MRNPL
+1 MRDTAL
-6 SLASLSAEGDRPTS
+6 SLGSDRPTS
-20 RHVRQNANL
+20 RDVRRNAGL
-29 LSDLLNEA
+29 LGDLLIEA
-37 IAYLDGDDAAKLV
+37 IGYLEGEEAAGLV
-50 AKARKAA
+50 SKARKAA
-57 SQETPDGEAER
+57 SHESAEGEAPG
-68 LDHLFADLSSDQAI
+68 LDHLFADLSNDQAV
-82 FLARALASHSMLAN
+82 FLARAFASHSLLAN

-101 AGRRRHAEGDAGPGD
+101 AGRRRHAEADAQPGD
-116 ERPRTLVDAV
+116 QRARTLVDAV
-126 RALVADGK
+126 AALKAEGKTDADL
-134 SSAELTKVLASMN
+134 AKVFAAMN

-162 SMVDRETEISRLMAL
+162 SMVDRETEISRLMSL

-186 DADIRERLFREIA
+186 EADIRERLFREIA

-232 IIDLYDDWSRQIGQH
+232 LVDLYEEWSGKVGSH
-247 GQMAPLLKMGS
+247 GHIAPLLKMGS

-278 LASQARVILDW
+278 LSSQSRVILDW
-289 YAAEVRK
+289 YAGEVRK

-301 AVSTAYAPVS
+301 AVSTAYTPVS
-311 EEVLALASQTK
+311 QELLALAAQAK

-331 PYRLALELVFDRLTA
+331 PYRLALELIFDRLTA
-346 VSQKLTGQPVAFA
+346 VSQKLTNQWVAYA
-359 NGTTDVEP
+359 TSRTDVEP
-367 YSHPGAFVADLKI
+367 YAHPDAFVADLQV
-380 IIDSLERNGGERL
+380 IIDSLEANGGDRL
-393 VGMALR
+393 VGSALR
-399 TLVEVAQACGFHL
+399 TLVAVAKACGFHL

-419 NADVHERTL
+419 NADVHERTID
-428 HELFQRAGTGV
+428 ELYRRAGTGV
-439 KYLDLDEDAR
+439 RYLDLDEEAR
-449 SKLLIGELSHQ
+449 SALLIEELSHQ

-466 FTAYGEETTRELA
+466 FTAYSEETARELA
-479 TMEAAAQMVRD
+479 TMEAAAQAVRD
-490 YGHGCIGAY
+490 YGHACIGAY
-499 VISKS
+499 IISKS

-528 PRASVKISPLF
+528 PRSSLKVAPLF
-539 ETIGDLENGPG
+539 ETIEDLENGPR

-600 AFEAER
+600 AFEADR
-606 MGVGLQLFHGRG
+606 MGVGIQLFHGRG

-624 GGPAAEAVMAQPSGT
+624 GGPAAEAVLAQPAGT

-668 GLAAAVLMA
+668 GLAAAVVQA
-677 SEREAHRPDPKVEAA
+677 SQRPVSRPDPKVEGA
-692 MTALAEASFHG
+692 MTALAQASFEG
-703 FRALVYDDPAF
+703 YRALVYDDPAF

-777 GLSTQ
+777 GLSTG

-809 MGIAARYMALSPDK
+809 MGIAARYVALSPDQ
-823 ADAQRIFDTIQREH
+823 DNAQRIFETIKREH
-837 DKASQIALAIR
+837 DAATTIALAVR
-848 GGAALLDNQP
+848 GGSSLLDNQS

-864 ALAGLSVDPLNH
+864 ALAGHSVDPLNH

-884 RRAGDQDEN
+884 RRGGEQAED

>member
-1 MRNPL
+1 MRNPAL
-6 SLASLSAEGDRPTS
+6 SLGGDRPTS

-29 LSDLLNEA
+29 LSDLLSEA
-37 IAYLDGDDAAKLV
+37 IAYLEGEESAALV
-50 AKARKAA
+50 TKARKA
-57 SQETPDGEAER
+57 SSREEEGGEAPV
-68 LDHLFADLSSDQAI
+68 LDHLFADLSNDQAV
-82 FLARALASHSMLAN
+82 FLARAFASHSLLAN

-101 AGRRRHAEGDAGPGD
+101 AGRRRHAEADAQPGD

-126 RALVADGK
+126 GVLKAGGKTDADI
-134 SSAELTKVLASMN
+134 ARVFAAMN

-162 SMVDRETEISRLMAL
+162 SMVDRESEISRLMAL

-186 DADIRERLFREIA
+186 ESDIRERLFREIA

-232 IIDLYDDWSRQIGQH
+232 IIDLYGDWTAQIAH
-247 GQMAPLLKMGS
+247 NAELAPLLKMGS

-263 RDGHPGVNGDTLKLA
+263 RDGHPGVNGETLKLA
-278 LASQARVILDW
+278 LSSQSRVILDW

-301 AVSTAYAPVS
+301 AISTAYTPVS
-311 EEVLALASQTK
+311 DELMALAGQAT
-322 DPSVHRLDE
+322 DPSVHRIDE
-331 PYRLALELVFDRLTA
+331 PYRLVLELVFDRLSA
-346 VSQKLTGQPVAFA
+346 VSQKLTNQWVAFA
-359 NGTTDVEP
+359 NGRTDVEP
-367 YSHPGAFVADLKI
+367 YAHPDAFVADLAI
-380 IIDSLERNGGERL
+380 VIDSLERNGGERL
-393 VGMALR
+393 VGTALR
-399 TLVEVAQACGFHL
+399 TLVEVAKACGFHL

-439 KYLDLDEDAR
+439 RYLDLAEEDR
-449 SKLLIGELSHQ
+449 CKVLIEELSHQ

-466 FTAYGEETTRELA
+466 FTAYGEETRRELA
-479 TMEAAAQMVRD
+479 TMEAAAQAVRD
-490 YGHGCIGAY
+490 YGHGCLGAY

-528 PRASVKISPLF
+528 PRSSVKISPLF
-539 ETIGDLENGPG
+539 ETIEDLEQGPH

-600 AFEAER
+600 AFEADR

-624 GGPAAEAVMAQPSGT
+624 GGPAAEAVMAQPAGT

-677 SEREAHRPDPKVEAA
+677 SDRPIVRPDPKVETA
-692 MTALAEASFHG
+692 MTALAQASFEG
-703 FRALVYDDPAF
+703 YRALVYDDPAF

-731 IGSRPASRTASRKI
+731 IGSRPASRTASRRI
-745 EDLRAIPWVFSWSQA
+745 EDLRAIPWVFSWSQS

-767 YGFASGVERA
+767 YGFAAGVESA
-777 GLSTQ
+777 GLSVQ

-809 MGIAARYMALSPDK
+809 MDIAARYVALSTDPANATRIFETIK
-823 ADAQRIFDTIQREH
+823 AEHEAAQRL
-837 DKASQIALAIR
+837 ALTIR
-848 GGAALLDNQP
+848 GGTSLLDNQP

-876 LQLELLAR
+876 LQLELLSR
-884 RRAGDQDEN
+884 RRGGDQDEA

>member
-1 MRNPL
+1 MRNPAL
-6 SLASLSAEGDRPTS
+6 SLGGDRPTS
-20 RHVRQNANL
+20 RHVRQNASL
-29 LSDLLNEA
+29 LSDLLSEA
-37 IAYLDGDDAAKLV
+37 IAYLEGDEAAALV
-50 AKARKAA
+50 ETARKAA
-57 SQETPDGEAER
+57 YRDGSDGDAPV
-68 LDHLFADLSSDQAI
+68 LDHLFADLTNEQAV
-82 FLARALASHSMLAN
+82 FLARAFASNSLLAN

-101 AGRRRHAEGDAGPGD
+101 AGRRRHAEADAGPGD
-116 ERPRTLVDAV
+116 DRPRTLVDAV
-126 RALVADGK
+126 KALKATGK
-134 SSAELTKVLASMN
+134 SDADIAATFAAMN

-162 SMVDRETEISRLMAL
+162 SMVDRETEITRLMAL

-186 DADIRERLFREIA
+186 DAEIRERLFREIA

-232 IIDLYDDWSRQIGQH
+232 IIDLYGDWTAQIAH
-247 GQMAPLLKMGS
+247 NAELAPLLKMGS

-263 RDGHPGVNGDTLKLA
+263 RDGHPGVNGQTLKLA
-278 LASQARVILDW
+278 LSSQSRVILDW
-289 YAAEVRK
+289 YAGEVRK

-301 AVSTAYAPVS
+301 AISTAYTPVS
-311 EEVLALASQTK
+311 DELIALAAQAR
-322 DPSVHRLDE
+322 DPSVHRIDE
-331 PYRLALELVFDRLTA
+331 PYRLALELIFDRLSA
-346 VSQKLTGQPVAFA
+346 VSQKLTKQWVAFA
-359 NGTTDVEP
+359 NERTDVEP
-367 YSHPGAFVADLKI
+367 YAHPDAFVADLSVVI
-380 IIDSLERNGGERL
+380 ESLERNGGERL
-393 VGMALR
+393 VGTSLR
-399 TLVEVAQACGFHL
+399 TLVEVAKACGFHL

-419 NADVHERTL
+419 NADVHERTV
-428 HELFQRAGTGV
+428 HELFQRAGTNV
-439 KYLDLDEDAR
+439 RYLDLDEAGR
-449 SKLLIGELSHQ
+449 CKVLIDELSHQ

-466 FTAYGEETTRELA
+466 FTAYGEETTKELA
-479 TMEAAAQMVRD
+479 TMEAAAQAVRD
-490 YGHGCIGAY
+490 YGRGCLGAY

-539 ETIGDLENGPG
+539 ETIEDLEQGPR

-561 RTILGDRPVQE
+561 RTILGDKPVQE

-600 AFEAER
+600 AFEADR

-624 GGPAAEAVMAQPSGT
+624 GGPAAEAVLAQPAGT

-668 GLAAAVLMA
+668 GLAAAVLIA
-677 SEREAHRPDPKVEAA
+677 SERPAVRPDPKVEAA
-692 MTALAEASFHG
+692 MTALAQASFEG
-703 FRALVYDDPAF
+703 YRALVYDDPAF

-745 EDLRAIPWVFSWSQA
+745 KDLRAIPWVFSWSQA

-767 YGFASGVERA
+767 YGFAAGVERA
-777 GLSTQ
+777 GLSVQ
-782 QLQDLAGGFDFFAS
+782 QLQDLAGDFDFFAS

-809 MGIAARYMALSPDK
+809 MGIAARYMALSQDP
-823 ADAQRIFDTIQREH
+823 ANAERIFATIQREH
-837 DKASQIALAIR
+837 EAASGLALAIR
-848 GGAALLDNQP
+848 GGTALLDNQP

-876 LQLELLAR
+876 LQLELLSR
-884 RRAGDQDEN
+884 RRRGDQDEA

>member
-1 MRNPL
+1 MRNPAL
-6 SLASLSAEGDRPTS
+6 SLGGDRPTS

-29 LSDLLNEA
+29 LSDLLSEA
-37 IAYLDGDDAAKLV
+37 IAYLEGEESAALV
-50 AKARKAA
+50 TKARKA
-57 SQETPDGEAER
+57 SSREEEGGEAPV
-68 LDHLFADLSSDQAI
+68 LDHLFADLSNDQAV
-82 FLARALASHSMLAN
+82 FLARAFASHSLLAN

-101 AGRRRHAEGDAGPGD
+101 AGRRRHAEADAQPGD

-126 RALVADGK
+126 GVLKAGGKTDADI
-134 SSAELTKVLASMN
+134 ARIFAAMN

-186 DADIRERLFREIA
+186 ESDIRERLFREIA

-232 IIDLYDDWSRQIGQH
+232 IIDLYGDWTAQIAH
-247 GQMAPLLKMGS
+247 NAELAPLLKMGS

-263 RDGHPGVNGDTLKLA
+263 RDGHPGVNGETLKLA
-278 LASQARVILDW
+278 LSSQSRVILDW

-301 AVSTAYAPVS
+301 AISTAYTPVS
-311 EEVLALASQTK
+311 DELMALAGQAT
-322 DPSVHRLDE
+322 DPSVHRIDE
-331 PYRLALELVFDRLTA
+331 PYRLVLELIFDRLSA
-346 VSQKLTGQPVAFA
+346 VSQKLTNQWVAFA
-359 NGTTDVEP
+359 NGRTDVEP
-367 YSHPGAFVADLKI
+367 YAHPDAFVADLSI
-380 IIDSLERNGGERL
+380 VIDSLERNGGERL
-393 VGMALR
+393 VGTALR
-399 TLVEVAQACGFHL
+399 TLVEVAKACGFHL

-439 KYLDLDEDAR
+439 RYLDLPEEDR
-449 SKLLIGELSHQ
+449 CKVLIEELSHQ

-466 FTAYGEETTRELA
+466 FTAYGEETRRELA
-479 TMEAAAQMVRD
+479 TMEAAAQAVRD
-490 YGHGCIGAY
+490 YGHGCLGAY

-528 PRASVKISPLF
+528 PRSSVKISPLF
-539 ETIGDLENGPG
+539 ETIEDLEQGPR

-600 AFEAER
+600 AFEADR

-624 GGPAAEAVMAQPSGT
+624 GGPAAEAVMAQPAGT

-677 SEREAHRPDPKVEAA
+677 SDRPIVRPDPKVEAA
-692 MTALAEASFHG
+692 MTALAQASFEG
-703 FRALVYDDPAF
+703 YRALVYDDPAF

-731 IGSRPASRTASRKI
+731 IGSRPASRTASRRI
-745 EDLRAIPWVFSWSQA
+745 EDLRAIPWVFSWSQS

-777 GLSTQ
+777 GLSVQ

-809 MGIAARYMALSPDK
+809 MGIAAHYVALSTDPANATRIFETIK
-823 ADAQRIFDTIQREH
+823 AEHEAAQRL
-837 DKASQIALAIR
+837 ALTIR
-848 GGAALLDNQP
+848 GGTSLLDNQP

-876 LQLELLAR
+876 LQLELLSR
-884 RRAGDQDEN
+884 RRGGDLDEA

>member
-1 MRNPL
+1 MRNPAL
-6 SLASLSAEGDRPTS
+6 SIDVDRPTS

-29 LSDLLNEA
+29 LSDLLIEA
-37 IAYLDGDDAAKLV
+37 ITYLEGEEAAALV

-57 SQETPDGEAER
+57 SREDEETGDAPV
-68 LDHLFADLSSDQAI
+68 LDHLFADLSTDQAV
-82 FLARALASHSMLAN
+82 FLARAFASHSLLAN

-101 AGRRRHAEGDAGPGD
+101 AGRRRHAEADARPGDAT
-116 ERPRTLVDAV
+116 PRTLVDAV
-126 RALVADGK
+126 KILRERGMDEAALAK
-134 SSAELTKVLASMN
+134 IFAAMN

-177 RRHHLPADL
+177 RRHHLPPDL
-186 DADIRERLFREIA
+186 EAEIREGLFREIA

-232 IIDLYDDWSRQIGQH
+232 IIELYGDWTGKIGSH
-247 GQMAPLLKMGS
+247 GHLAPLLKMGS

-263 RDGHPGVNGDTLKLA
+263 RDGHPGVNGETLKLA
-278 LASQARVILDW
+278 FASQSRVILDW
-289 YAAEVRK
+289 YAGEVRK

-301 AVSTAYAPVS
+301 AVSTAYTPVS
-311 EEVLALASQTK
+311 EELLALAAQTK

-331 PYRLALELVFDRLTA
+331 PYRLALELIFDRLTA
-346 VSQKLTGQPVAFA
+346 VSQKLTGQPVTFA

-367 YSHPGAFVADLKI
+367 YGHPDAFVSDLTVV
-380 IIDSLERNGGERL
+380 IDSLERNGGERL
-393 VGMALR
+393 VGSALR
-399 TLVEVAQACGFHL
+399 TLVEVAKACGFHL

-419 NADVHERTL
+419 NADVHERTVD
-428 HELFQRAGTGV
+428 ELFQRAGAGAGV
-439 KYLDLDEDAR
+439 EYLKLDEEGR
-449 SKLLIGELSHQ
+449 CKVLIEELSHQ

-466 FTAYGEETTRELA
+466 FTAYSEEATKELA
-479 TMEAAAQMVRD
+479 TMEAAAQAVRD

-499 VISKS
+499 IISKA

-517 KQVGLVWGGAA
+517 KQVGMVWGGAA
-528 PRASVKISPLF
+528 PRASVKVAPLF
-539 ETIGDLENGPG
+539 ETIGDLENGPA
-550 VLRQWLELPIS
+550 VLRQWLELPLA

-589 RRGVARGASAL
+589 RRGVAKGASAL
-600 AFEAER
+600 AFEADR

-624 GGPAAEAVMAQPSGT
+624 GGPAAEAVLAQPAGT

-677 SEREAHRPDPKVEAA
+677 SERPVHQPDPKVEAA

-721 TPIGEIVGLN
+721 TPISEIVGLN

-777 GLSTQ
+777 NLSVE
-782 QLQDLAGGFDFFAS
+782 QLRDLAGNFDFFAS

-823 ADAQRIFDTIQREH
+823 ANAERIFATIQREH
-837 DKASQIALAIR
+837 DAASRLALEIR
-848 GGAALLDNQP
+848 NGSALLDNQP
-858 ELAESV
+858 DLAESV
-864 ALAGLSVDPLNH
+864 ALASRSVDPLNH
-876 LQLELLAR
+876 LQLELLSR
-884 RRAGDQDEN
+884 RRAGETAEEL
-893 VRLAI
+893 RLAI

>member
-1 MRNPL
+1 MRNPAL
-6 SLASLSAEGDRPTS
+6 SLGGDRPTS

-29 LSDLLNEA
+29 LSELLSEA
-37 IAYLDGDDAAKLV
+37 IAYLEGEESAALV
-50 AKARKAA
+50 TKARKAA
-57 SQETPDGEAER
+57 VREDESGEAPV
-68 LDHLFADLSSDQAI
+68 LDHLFSDLSNDQAV
-82 FLARALASHSMLAN
+82 FLARAFASHSLLAN

-101 AGRRRHAEGDAGPGD
+101 AGRRRHAEAAALPGD

-126 RALVADGK
+126 GVLKAGGK
-134 SSAELTKVLASMN
+134 SDADIARIFAAMN

-186 DADIRERLFREIA
+186 ESDIRERLFREIA

-232 IIDLYDDWSRQIGQH
+232 IIDLYGDWTAQIAH
-247 GQMAPLLKMGS
+247 NAELAPLLKMGS

-263 RDGHPGVNGDTLKLA
+263 RDGHPGVNGETLKLA
-278 LASQARVILDW
+278 LSSQSRVILDW
-289 YAAEVRK
+289 YAGEVRK

-301 AVSTAYAPVS
+301 AISTAYTPVS
-311 EEVLALASQTK
+311 DELMALAGQAK
-322 DPSVHRLDE
+322 DPSVHRIDE
-331 PYRLALELVFDRLTA
+331 PYRLVLELVFDRLSA
-346 VSQKLTGQPVAFA
+346 VSQKLTNQWVAFA
-359 NGTTDVEP
+359 NGRTDVEP
-367 YSHPGAFVADLKI
+367 YAHPDAFVADLSVV
-380 IIDSLERNGGERL
+380 IDSLERNGGERL
-393 VGMALR
+393 VGTALR
-399 TLVEVAQACGFHL
+399 TLVEVAKACGFHL

-439 KYLDLDEDAR
+439 RYLELPEEQR
-449 SKLLIGELSHQ
+449 CKVLIEELSHQ

-479 TMEAAAQMVRD
+479 TMEAAAQAVRD
-490 YGHGCIGAY
+490 YGHGCLGAY

-528 PRASVKISPLF
+528 PRSSVKISPLF
-539 ETIGDLENGPG
+539 ETIEDLEQGPR

-561 RTILGDRPVQE
+561 RTILGDKPVQE

-624 GGPAAEAVMAQPSGT
+624 GGPAAEAVMAQPAGT

-677 SEREAHRPDPKVEAA
+677 SDRPVVRPDPKVEAA
-692 MTALAEASFHG
+692 MTALAQASFEG
-703 FRALVYDDPAF
+703 YRALVYDDPAF

-731 IGSRPASRTASRKI
+731 IGSRPASRTASRRI
-745 EDLRAIPWVFSWSQA
+745 EDLRAIPWVFSWSQS

-767 YGFASGVERA
+767 YGFAAGVERA
-777 GLSTQ
+777 GLSVG

-809 MGIAARYMALSPDK
+809 MDIAARYVALSPDP
-823 ADAQRIFDTIQREH
+823 ANASRIFETIKVEH
-837 DKASQIALAIR
+837 EAARRLALTIR
-848 GGAALLDNQP
+848 GGTSLLDNQP

-876 LQLELLAR
+876 LQLELLSR
-884 RRAGDQDEN
+884 RRGGDQDEA

>member
-1 MRNPL
+1 MPL
-6 SLASLSAEGDRPTS
+6 SLGSSLGDGDRPTS

-37 IAYLDGDDAAKLV
+37 IAYLDGADAAKLV
-50 AKARKAA
+50 ATARTAA
-57 SQETPDGEAER
+57 SQETPDGDAPR

-101 AGRRRHAEGDAGPGD
+101 AGRRRHAEGDARPGD

-126 RALVADGK
+126 KALVAEGK
-134 SSAELTKVLASMN
+134 SPAELTKVLAAMN

-177 RRHHLPADL
+177 RRHHLPPAM
-186 DADIRERLFREIA
+186 DAEIRERLFREIA

-232 IIDLYDDWSRQIGQH
+232 VIDLYADWSQQIGEH

-278 LASQARVILDW
+278 FASQARVILDW
-289 YAAEVRK
+289 YAGEVRK

-301 AVSTAYAPVS
+301 AVSTAYVPVS
-311 EEVLALASQTK
+311 EEVLALAAQTK

-331 PYRLALELVFDRLTA
+331 PYRLALELIFDRLSA
-346 VSQKLTGQPVAFA
+346 VSQKLTNQWVAFA
-359 NGTTDVEP
+359 NERTNVEP
-367 YSHPGAFVADLKI
+367 YGHPEAFVADLKI

-393 VGMALR
+393 VGSALR

-428 HELFQRAGTGV
+428 DELYRRAGAGV
-439 KYLDLDEDAR
+439 KYLELDEEAR
-449 SKLLIGELSHQ
+449 SKLLISELSHQ

-466 FTAYGEETTRELA
+466 FTAYGEETTKELA

-539 ETIGDLENGPG
+539 ETIEDLENGPR
-550 VLRQWLELPIS
+550 VLRQWLELPLS

-624 GGPAAEAVMAQPSGT
+624 GGPAAEAVMAQPAGT

-677 SEREAHRPDPKVEAA
+677 SEREAHRPDPKVDAA

-777 GLSTQ
+777 GLSTG
-782 QLQDLAGGFDFFAS
+782 QLQDLAGGFDFFGA

-809 MGIAARYMALSPDK
+809 MGIAARYKDLSPDK
-823 ADAQRIFDTIQREH
+823 ADAQRIYDTIHREH

-848 GGAALLDNQP
+848 GGSALLDNQP
-858 ELAESV
+858 ELSESV

>member
-1 MRNPL
+1 MRNPAL
-6 SLASLSAEGDRPTS
+6 SIDADRPTS

-29 LSDLLNEA
+29 LSDLLIEA
-37 IAYLDGDDAAKLV
+37 ITYLEGEEAAALV

-57 SQETPDGEAER
+57 SREDEATGDAPV
-68 LDHLFADLSSDQAI
+68 LDHLFADLTNDQAV
-82 FLARALASHSMLAN
+82 FLARAFASHSLLAN

-101 AGRRRHAEGDAGPGD
+101 AGRRRHAEAEAQPGD
-116 ERPRTLVDAV
+116 ERPRTLIDAV
-126 RALVADGK
+126 KILKGRGK
-134 SSAELTKVLASMN
+134 TDAELARVFAAMN

-186 DADIRERLFREIA
+186 DAEIREGLFREIA

-232 IIDLYDDWSRQIGQH
+232 MIELYGDWTAKIGSH
-247 GQMAPLLKMGS
+247 GHLAPLLKMGS

-263 RDGHPGVNGDTLKLA
+263 RDGHPGVNGETLKLA
-278 LASQARVILDW
+278 FASQSRVILDW
-289 YAAEVRK
+289 YAGEVRK

-301 AVSTAYAPVS
+301 AVSTAYTPVS
-311 EEVLALASQTK
+311 NELLALAAQTR
-322 DPSVHRLDE
+322 DPSIHRLDE
-331 PYRLALELVFDRLTA
+331 PYRLALELIFDRLTA
-346 VSQKLTGQPVAFA
+346 VSQKLTGAPVAYA
-359 NGTTDVEP
+359 TGATDVEP
-367 YSHPGAFVADLKI
+367 YGHPDAFVADLTV

-393 VGMALR
+393 VGSALR
-399 TLVEVAQACGFHL
+399 TLVEVAKACGFHL

-419 NADVHERTL
+419 NADVHERTVD
-428 HELFQRAGTGV
+428 ELFQRAGTHV
-439 KYLDLDEDAR
+439 EYLKLDEEAR
-449 SKLLIGELSHQ
+449 CKVLIEELSHQ

-466 FTAYGEETTRELA
+466 FTAYGEETTKELA
-479 TMEAAAQMVRD
+479 TMRAAAQAVRD

-499 VISKS
+499 IISKS

-528 PRASVKISPLF
+528 PRASVKVAPLF
-539 ETIGDLENGPG
+539 ETIGDLENGPA
-550 VLRQWLELPIS
+550 VLRQWLELPLS

-600 AFEAER
+600 AFEADR

-624 GGPAAEAVMAQPSGT
+624 GGPAAEAVLAQPAGT

-668 GLAAAVLMA
+668 GLAAAVLMS
-677 SEREAHRPDPKVEAA
+677 SERPVHKPDPKIEAA

-714 EDFFWSA
+714 EDFFWSV
-721 TPIGEIVGLN
+721 TPISEIVGLN

-777 GLSTQ
+777 KLSVE
-782 QLQDLAGGFDFFAS
+782 QLRDLAGSFDFFAS

-823 ADAQRIFDTIQREH
+823 ENAARIFATIQREH
-837 DKASQIALAIR
+837 DAASRIALEIR
-848 GGAALLDNQP
+848 GGSALLDNQP
-858 ELAESV
+858 DLAESV
-864 ALAGLSVDPLNH
+864 TLASRSVDPLNH
-876 LQLELLAR
+876 LQLELLSR
-884 RRAGDQDEN
+884 RRAGEADEEL
-893 VRLAI
+893 RLAI

>member
-1 MRNPL
+1 MRNPAL
-6 SLASLSAEGDRPTS
+6 SIDVDRPTS
-20 RHVRQNANL
+20 QHVRKNANL
-29 LSDLLNEA
+29 LSDLLVEA
-37 IAYLDGDDAAKLV
+37 IAYLEGEEAAALV
-50 AKARKAA
+50 ARARKVA
-57 SQETPDGEAER
+57 SHEDVANGDAPVLDR
-68 LDHLFADLSSDQAI
+68 LFSDLSTDQAV
-82 FLARALASHSMLAN
+82 FLARAFASQSLLAN

-101 AGRRRHAEGDAGPGD
+101 AGRRRHAEADAQPGD

-126 RALVADGK
+126 QRLKSQGK
-134 SSAELTKVLASMN
+134 TDEDLAKTFAAMN

-177 RRHHLPADL
+177 RRHHLPPDL
-186 DADIRERLFREIA
+186 EAEIRESLFREIA

-232 IIDLYDDWSRQIGQH
+232 IIDLYGDWTGKIGQH
-247 GQMAPLLKMGS
+247 GHLAPLLKLGS

-263 RDGHPGVNGDTLKLA
+263 RDGHPGVNGETLKLA
-278 LASQARVILDW
+278 FASQSRVILDW
-289 YAAEVRK
+289 YAGEVRK

-301 AVSTAYAPVS
+301 AVSTAYTPVS
-311 EEVLALASQTK
+311 EELLALAAQTR

-331 PYRLALELVFDRLTA
+331 PYRLALELIFDRLTA

-359 NGTTDVEP
+359 NGDTDVEP
-367 YSHPGAFVADLKI
+367 YGHPDAFVADLSV

-393 VGMALR
+393 VGTALR
-399 TLVEVAQACGFHL
+399 TLVDVVKACGFHL

-419 NADVHERTL
+419 NADVHERTI
-428 HELFQRAGTGV
+428 HELYERAGSGV
-439 KYLDLDEDAR
+439 AYLKLDEDAR
-449 SKLLIGELSHQ
+449 CKLLIEELSHQ

-466 FTAYGEETTRELA
+466 FTAYSEETTRELA
-479 TMEAAAQMVRD
+479 TMTAAAQAVRD
-490 YGHGCIGAY
+490 YGHGCLGAY
-499 VISKS
+499 IISKS

-528 PRASVKISPLF
+528 PRASVKVAPLF
-539 ETIGDLENGPG
+539 ETIGDLENGPA
-550 VLRQWLELPIS
+550 VLRQWLELPLARS
-561 RTILGDRPVQE
+561 ILGDRPVQE

-589 RRGVARGASAL
+589 RRGVAVGASAL
-600 AFEAER
+600 AREADR

-624 GGPAAEAVMAQPSGT
+624 GGPAAEAVLAQPAGT

-668 GLAAAVLMA
+668 GLAAAVLM
-677 SEREAHRPDPKVEAA
+677 SSDRPVVKPDAKVDAA
-692 MTALAEASFHG
+692 MTALADASFHG

-714 EDFFWSA
+714 EDFFWSV
-721 TPIGEIVGLN
+721 TPISEIVGLN

-745 EDLRAIPWVFSWSQA
+745 EDLRAIPWVFSWSQS

-767 YGFASGVERA
+767 YGFASGVDRA
-777 GLSTQ
+777 GLSVE
-782 QLQDLAGGFDFFAS
+782 QLRDLAGGFDFFAS

-809 MGIAARYMALSPDK
+809 MPIASRYVELSPDK
-823 ADAQRIFDTIQREH
+823 ENAQRIFAAIRREH
-837 DKASQIALAIR
+837 ERATELALAIR
-848 GGAALLDNQP
+848 GGSSLLDNQP
-858 ELAESV
+858 DLAESV
-864 ALAGLSVDPLNH
+864 ALAGRVVDPLNH
-876 LQLELLAR
+876 LQLELLSR
-884 RRAGDQDEN
+884 RRTGDQNEEL
-893 VRLAI
+893 RLAI

>member
-1 MRNPL
+1 MRNPAL
-6 SLASLSAEGDRPTS
+6 SIDVDRPTS
-20 RHVRQNANL
+20 QHVRKNANL
-29 LSDLLNEA
+29 LSDLLLEA
-37 IAYLDGDDAAKLV
+37 IAYQEGEEAAALV
-50 AKARKAA
+50 ARARRVA
-57 SQETPDGEAER
+57 SHEDVANGDAPVLDR
-68 LDHLFADLSSDQAI
+68 LFSDLSTDEAV
-82 FLARALASHSMLAN
+82 FLARAFASQSLLAN

-101 AGRRRHAEGDAGPGD
+101 AGRRRHAEADAQPGD

-126 RALVADGK
+126 KLLKRQGK
-134 SSAELTKVLASMN
+134 TEEDLAKTFAAMN

-177 RRHHLPADL
+177 RRHHLPPDL
-186 DADIRERLFREIA
+186 DAEIRESLFREIA

-232 IIDLYDDWSRQIGQH
+232 IIDLYGDWTGKIGQH
-247 GQMAPLLKMGS
+247 GHLAPLLKLGS

-263 RDGHPGVNGDTLKLA
+263 RDGHPGVNGETLKLA
-278 LASQARVILDW
+278 FASQSRVILDW
-289 YAAEVRK
+289 YAGEVRK

-301 AVSTAYAPVS
+301 AVSTAYTPVS
-311 EEVLALASQTK
+311 EELMALAAQAK
-322 DPSVHRLDE
+322 DPSIHRRDE
-331 PYRLALELVFDRLTA
+331 PYRLALELIFDRLTA

-359 NGTTDVEP
+359 NGDTDVEP
-367 YSHPGAFVADLKI
+367 YGHPDAFVADLSV

-393 VGMALR
+393 VGSALR
-399 TLVEVAQACGFHL
+399 TLVEVAKACGFHL

-419 NADVHERTL
+419 NADVHERTV
-428 HELFQRAGTGV
+428 HELYERAGSGV
-439 KYLDLDEDAR
+439 AYLKLDEDAR
-449 SKLLIGELSHQ
+449 CKLLIEELSHQ

-466 FTAYGEETTRELA
+466 FTAYSEETTRELA
-479 TMEAAAQMVRD
+479 TMTAAAQAVRD
-490 YGHGCIGAY
+490 YGHGCLGAY
-499 VISKS
+499 IISKS

-528 PRASVKISPLF
+528 PRASVKVAPLF
-539 ETIGDLENGPG
+539 ETIGDLENGPA
-550 VLRQWLELPIS
+550 VLRQWLELPLARS
-561 RTILGDRPVQE
+561 ILGDRPVQE

-589 RRGVARGASAL
+589 RRGVAVGATAL
-600 AFEAER
+600 AREADR

-624 GGPAAEAVMAQPSGT
+624 GGPAAEAVLAQPAGT

-668 GLAAAVLMA
+668 GLAAAVLM
-677 SEREAHRPDPKVEAA
+677 SSDRPVVKPDAKVDAA
-692 MTALAEASFHG
+692 LTALADASFHG

-714 EDFFWSA
+714 EDFFWSV
-721 TPIGEIVGLN
+721 TPISEIVGLN

-745 EDLRAIPWVFSWSQA
+745 EDLRAIPWVFSWSQS

-767 YGFASGVERA
+767 YGFAAGVDRA
-777 GLSTQ
+777 GLSVE
-782 QLQDLAGGFDFFAS
+782 QLRDLAGGFDFFAS

-809 MGIAARYMALSPDK
+809 MPIALRYVELSPDK
-823 ADAQRIFDTIQREH
+823 DNAQRIFATIRREH
-837 DKASQIALAIR
+837 ERATELALAIR
-848 GGAALLDNQP
+848 GGSSLLDNQP
-858 ELAESV
+858 DLAESV
-864 ALAGLSVDPLNH
+864 ALAGRVVDPLNH
-876 LQLELLAR
+876 LQLELLSR
-884 RRAGDQDEN
+884 RRAGDQNEEL
-893 VRLAI
+893 RLAI

>member
-1 MRNPL
+1 MRNPAL
-6 SLASLSAEGDRPTS
+6 SLGGDRPTS

-29 LSDLLNEA
+29 LSDLLAEA
-37 IAYLDGDDAAKLV
+37 IVYLEGEDAAALV
-50 AKARKAA
+50 AKARMA
-57 SQETPDGEAER
+57 SARDDDSGDAPV
-68 LDHLFADLSSDQAI
+68 LDHLFADLSNEQAV
-82 FLARALASHSMLAN
+82 FLARAFASHSLLAN

-101 AGRRRHAEGDAGPGD
+101 AGRRRHAEAAALPGD

-126 RALVADGK
+126 AALKAGGKTDADI
-134 SSAELTKVLASMN
+134 ARTFAAMN

-186 DADIRERLFREIA
+186 ESDIRERLFREIA

-232 IIDLYDDWSRQIGQH
+232 IIDLYGDWTAQIAH
-247 GQMAPLLKMGS
+247 NAELAPLLKMGS

-263 RDGHPGVNGDTLKLA
+263 RDGHPGVNGETLKLA
-278 LASQARVILDW
+278 LSSQSRVILDW
-289 YAAEVRK
+289 YAGEVRK

-301 AVSTAYAPVS
+301 AISTAYTPVS
-311 EEVLALASQTK
+311 EELLALAGEAK
-322 DPSVHRLDE
+322 DPSVHRIDE

-346 VSQKLTGQPVAFA
+346 VSQKLTGQPVAYA
-359 NGTTDVEP
+359 NGATDVEP
-367 YSHPGAFVADLKI
+367 YAHPDGFVADLAI
-380 IIDSLERNGGERL
+380 VIDSLERNGGERL
-393 VGMALR
+393 VGTSLR
-399 TLVEVAQACGFHL
+399 TLVEVARACGFHL

-428 HELFQRAGTGV
+428 HELFQRAGTGIR
-439 KYLDLDEDAR
+439 YLELPEDER
-449 SKLLIGELSHQ
+449 CKVLIDELSHQ

-466 FTAYGEETTRELA
+466 FTAYGEETQRELS
-479 TMEAAAQMVRD
+479 TMEAAAQAVRN
-490 YGHGCIGAY
+490 YGHGCLGAY

-528 PRASVKISPLF
+528 PRSSVKISPLF
-539 ETIGDLENGPG
+539 ETIEDLEQGPR

-561 RTILGDRPVQE
+561 RTILGDKPVQE

-600 AFEAER
+600 AFEADR

-624 GGPAAEAVMAQPSGT
+624 GGPAAEAVMAQPAGT

-677 SEREAHRPDPKVEAA
+677 SDRPVVRPDPKVEAA
-692 MTALAEASFHG
+692 MTALAQASFEG
-703 FRALVYDDPAF
+703 YRALVYDDPAF

-745 EDLRAIPWVFSWSQA
+745 EDLRAIPWVFSWSQS

-767 YGFASGVERA
+767 YGFAAGVERA
-777 GLSTQ
+777 GLSVQ

-809 MGIAARYMALSPDK
+809 MDIAGRYVALSPDPANANRIFETIK
-823 ADAQRIFDTIQREH
+823 VEHEAAQRL
-837 DKASQIALAIR
+837 ALTIR
-848 GGAALLDNQP
+848 GGTSLLDNQP

-876 LQLELLAR
+876 LQLELLSR
-884 RRAGDQDEN
+884 RRAGDQDEA

>member
-1 MRNPL
+1 MRNPAL
-6 SLASLSAEGDRPTS
+6 SIDVDRPTS
-20 RHVRQNANL
+20 QHVRKNANL
-29 LSDLLNEA
+29 LSDLLVEA
-37 IAYLDGDDAAKLV
+37 IAYLEGEEAAALV
-50 AKARKAA
+50 ARARRVA
-57 SQETPDGEAER
+57 SHEDVANGDAPVLDR
-68 LDHLFADLSSDQAI
+68 LFSDLSTDEAV
-82 FLARALASHSMLAN
+82 FLARAFASQSLLAN

-101 AGRRRHAEGDAGPGD
+101 AGRRRHAEADAQPGD

-126 RALVADGK
+126 KLLKSQGKTDEALAKTFG
-134 SSAELTKVLASMN
+134 AMN

-177 RRHHLPADL
+177 RRHHLPPDL
-186 DADIRERLFREIA
+186 EAEIRESLFREIA

-232 IIDLYDDWSRQIGQH
+232 IIDLYGDWTGKIGQH
-247 GQMAPLLKMGS
+247 GHLAPLLKLGS

-263 RDGHPGVNGDTLKLA
+263 RDGHPGVNGETLKLA
-278 LASQARVILDW
+278 FASQSRVILDW
-289 YAAEVRK
+289 YAGEVRK

-301 AVSTAYAPVS
+301 AVSTAYTPVS
-311 EEVLALASQTK
+311 EELLALAAQTR

-331 PYRLALELVFDRLTA
+331 PYRLALELIFDRLTA

-359 NGTTDVEP
+359 NGDTDVEP
-367 YSHPGAFVADLKI
+367 YGHPDAFVADLSV

-393 VGMALR
+393 VGAALR
-399 TLVEVAQACGFHL
+399 TLVDVAKACGFHL

-419 NADVHERTL
+419 NADVHERTV
-428 HELFQRAGTGV
+428 HELYERAGSGV
-439 KYLDLDEDAR
+439 AYLKLDEDAR
-449 SKLLIGELSHQ
+449 CKLLIEELSHQ

-466 FTAYGEETTRELA
+466 FTAYSEETTRELA
-479 TMEAAAQMVRD
+479 TMTAAAQAVRD
-490 YGHGCIGAY
+490 YGHGCLGAY
-499 VISKS
+499 IISKS

-528 PRASVKISPLF
+528 PRASVKVAPLF
-539 ETIGDLENGPG
+539 ETIGDLENGPA
-550 VLRQWLELPIS
+550 VLRQWLELPLARS
-561 RTILGDRPVQE
+561 ILGDRPVQE

-589 RRGVARGASAL
+589 RRGVAVGASAL
-600 AFEAER
+600 AREADR

-624 GGPAAEAVMAQPSGT
+624 GGPAAEAVLAQPAGT

-668 GLAAAVLMA
+668 GLAAAVLMS
-677 SEREAHRPDPKVEAA
+677 SERPVQKLDPKIDAA
-692 MTALAEASFHG
+692 MTDLADASFHG

-714 EDFFWSA
+714 EDFFWSV
-721 TPIGEIVGLN
+721 TPISEIVGLN

-745 EDLRAIPWVFSWSQA
+745 EDLRAIPWVFSWSQS

-767 YGFASGVERA
+767 YGFAAGVDRA
-777 GLSTQ
+777 GLSVE
-782 QLQDLAGGFDFFAS
+782 QLRDLAGNFDFFAS

-809 MGIAARYMALSPDK
+809 MPIASRYVELSPDK
-823 ADAQRIFDTIQREH
+823 ENAQRIFATIRREH
-837 DKASQIALAIR
+837 ERAAELALAIR
-848 GGAALLDNQP
+848 GGSSLLDNQP
-858 ELAESV
+858 DLAESV
-864 ALAGLSVDPLNH
+864 ALAGRVVDPLNH
-876 LQLELLAR
+876 LQLELLSR
-884 RRAGDQDEN
+884 RRAGDQNEEL
-893 VRLAI
+893 RLAI

>member
-1 MRNPL
+1 MPL
-6 SLASLSAEGDRPTS
+6 SIDVDRPTS
-20 RHVRQNANL
+20 KHVRQNANL
-29 LSDLLNEA
+29 LSDLLSEA
-37 IAYLDGDDAAKLV
+37 IAYLEGDEAAALV

-57 SQETPDGEAER
+57 SREDVANGDAPV
-68 LDHLFADLSSDQAI
+68 LDHLFADLSTEQAV
-82 FLARALASHSMLAN
+82 FLARAFASHSLLAN

-101 AGRRRHAEGDAGPGD
+101 AGRRRHAEADAQPGD

-126 RALVADGK
+126 RILKDHGKTDAD
-134 SSAELTKVLASMN
+134 LAKIFAAMN

-177 RRHHLPADL
+177 RRHHLPPDL
-186 DADIRERLFREIA
+186 DAEIRESLFREIA

-232 IIDLYDDWSRQIGQH
+232 IIDLYGDWTQKVGEH
-247 GQMAPLLKMGS
+247 GHLAPLLKMGS

-263 RDGHPGVNGDTLKLA
+263 RDGHPGVNGETLKLA
-278 LASQARVILDW
+278 FASQSRVILDW
-289 YAAEVRK
+289 YAGEVRK

-301 AVSTAYAPVS
+301 AVSTAYTPVS
-311 EEVLALASQTK
+311 QELLALAAQTK

-331 PYRLALELVFDRLTA
+331 PYRLALELIFDRLTA
-346 VSQKLTGQPVAFA
+346 VSQKLTGAPVAFA
-359 NGTTDVEP
+359 TGDTDVDA
-367 YSHPGAFVADLKI
+367 YGHPDAFVADLSV

-393 VGMALR
+393 VGTALR
-399 TLVEVAQACGFHL
+399 TLVEVAKACGFHL

-428 HELFQRAGTGV
+428 DELYRRAGAGAGV
-439 KYLDLDEDAR
+439 EYLKLDEEAR
-449 SKLLIGELSHQ
+449 CKVLIEELSHQ

-466 FTAYGEETTRELA
+466 FTAYSEETAKELA
-479 TMEAAAQMVRD
+479 TMEAAAQAVRD
-490 YGHGCIGAY
+490 YGHGCLGAY
-499 VISKS
+499 IISKA

-517 KQVGLVWGGAA
+517 KQVGMVWGGAA
-528 PRASVKISPLF
+528 PRASVKVAPLF
-539 ETIGDLENGPG
+539 ETIGDLENGPA
-550 VLRQWLELPIS
+550 VLRQWLELPLS

-589 RRGVARGASAL
+589 RRGVATGASAL
-600 AFEAER
+600 AYEADR

-624 GGPAAEAVMAQPSGT
+624 GGPAAEAVLAQPAGT

-677 SEREAHRPDPKVEAA
+677 SERPAHKPDPKVEAA

-714 EDFFWSA
+714 EDFFWSV
-721 TPIGEIVGLN
+721 TPISEIVGLN

-745 EDLRAIPWVFSWSQA
+745 EDLRAIPWVFSWSQS

-777 GLSTQ
+777 GLSVE
-782 QLQDLAGGFDFFAS
+782 QLRDLAGNFDFFAS

-809 MGIAARYMALSPDK
+809 MGIASRYVDLSPAK
-823 ADAQRIFDTIQREH
+823 ADAQRIFAAIQREH
-837 DKASQIALAIR
+837 EAASNLALAIR
-848 GGAALLDNQP
+848 GGSALLDNQP
-858 ELAESV
+858 DLAESV
-864 ALAGLSVDPLNH
+864 ALASRSVDPLNH
-876 LQLELLAR
+876 LQLELLSR
-884 RRAGDQDEN
+884 RRAGDQDEEL
-893 VRLAI
+893 RLAI

>member
-1 MRNPL
+1 MRDSAL
-6 SLASLSAEGDRPTS
+6 SLGSDRPTS
-20 RHVRQNANL
+20 RDVRRNANL
-29 LSDLLNEA
+29 LGDLLIEA
-37 IAYLDGDDAAKLV
+37 IAYLEGDEAGELV
-50 AKARKAA
+50 TKARKAA
-57 SQETPDGEAER
+57 SHETADGEAPG
-68 LDHLFADLSSDQAI
+68 LDHLFADLSNDQAI
-82 FLARALASHSMLAN
+82 FLARAFASHSLLAN

-101 AGRRRHAEGDAGPGD
+101 AGRRRHAEADAQPGD
-116 ERPRTLVDAV
+116 ERARTLVDAV
-126 RALVADGK
+126 AALKAEGK
-134 SSAELTKVLASMN
+134 TDAELAKVFAAMN

-162 SMVDRETEISRLMAL
+162 SMVDRETEISRLMTL

-186 DADIRERLFREIA
+186 EADIRERLFREIA

-232 IIDLYDDWSRQIGQH
+232 LVDLYEEWSGKIGSH
-247 GQMAPLLKMGS
+247 GHIAPLLKMGS

-278 LASQARVILDW
+278 LSSQSRVILDW
-289 YAAEVRK
+289 YAGEVRK

-301 AVSTAYAPVS
+301 AVSTAYTPVS
-311 EEVLALASQTK
+311 DELLALAAQAK

-331 PYRLALELVFDRLTA
+331 PYRLALELIFDRLTA
-346 VSQKLTGQPVAFA
+346 VSQKLTGQWVAYA
-359 NGTTDVEP
+359 TSRTDVEP
-367 YSHPGAFVADLKI
+367 YAHPDAFVADLQI
-380 IIDSLERNGGERL
+380 IVESLEASGGERL
-393 VGMALR
+393 VGASLR
-399 TLVEVAQACGFHL
+399 TLVAVAKACGFHL

-419 NADVHERTL
+419 NADVHERTI
-428 HELFQRAGTGV
+428 HELYQRAGTGV
-439 KYLDLDEDAR
+439 RYLELDEEAR
-449 SKLLIGELSHQ
+449 SKLLIEELSHQ

-466 FTAYGEETTRELA
+466 FTAYGEETAKELA
-479 TMEAAAQMVRD
+479 TMQAAAQAVRD
-490 YGHGCIGAY
+490 YGHACIGAY
-499 VISKS
+499 IISKS

-528 PRASVKISPLF
+528 PRSSLKIAPLF
-539 ETIGDLENGPG
+539 ETIEDLENGPR

-600 AFEAER
+600 AFEADR
-606 MGVGLQLFHGRG
+606 MGVGIQLFHGRG

-624 GGPAAEAVMAQPSGT
+624 GGPAAEAVLAQPAGT

-668 GLAAAVLMA
+668 GLAAAVVQ
-677 SEREAHRPDPKVEAA
+677 SSQRDVNRPDPKVESA
-692 MTALAEASFHG
+692 MTALAQASFEG
-703 FRALVYDDPAF
+703 YRALVYDDPAF

-777 GLSTQ
+777 GLSTG
-782 QLQDLAGGFDFFAS
+782 QLQDLAGDFDFFAS

-809 MGIAARYMALSPDK
+809 MGIAARYVALSPDQ
-823 ADAQRIFDTIQREH
+823 DNAQRIFETIKREH
-837 DKASQIALAIR
+837 DKAAEIALAIR
-848 GGAALLDNQP
+848 GGSSLLDNQP
-858 ELAESV
+858 DLAESV
-864 ALAGLSVDPLNH
+864 ALAGHSVDPLNH

-884 RRAGDQDEN
+884 RRGGEQAED

>member
-1 MRNPL
+1 MRNPAL
-6 SLASLSAEGDRPTS
+6 SLGGDRPTS
-20 RHVRQNANL
+20 HHVRQNAGL
-29 LSDLLNEA
+29 LSDLLLEA
-37 IAYLDGDDAAKLV
+37 IAYLEGDEAAALVETARTAAYRDGADGDAPV
-50 AKARKAA
+50 
-57 SQETPDGEAER
+57 
-68 LDHLFADLSSDQAI
+68 LDHLFADLTNDQAV
-82 FLARALASHSMLAN
+82 FLARAFASNSLLAN

-101 AGRRRHAEGDAGPGD
+101 AGRRRHAEAAAGPGD
-116 ERPRTLVDAV
+116 DRPRTLVDAV
-126 RALVADGK
+126 RALQAGGK
-134 SSAELTKVLASMN
+134 SDADIARTFAAMN

-162 SMVDRETEISRLMAL
+162 SMVDRETEITRLMAL
-177 RRHHLPADL
+177 RRHHLPTDL
-186 DADIRERLFREIA
+186 DAEIRERLFREIA

-232 IIDLYDDWSRQIGQH
+232 IIDLYGDWTAQIAH
-247 GQMAPLLKMGS
+247 NAELAPLLKMGS

-263 RDGHPGVNGDTLKLA
+263 RDGHPGVNGQTLKLA
-278 LASQARVILDW
+278 LSSQSRVILDW
-289 YAAEVRK
+289 YASEVRK

-301 AVSTAYAPVS
+301 AVSTAYTPVS
-311 EEVLALASQTK
+311 DELIALAAQAR
-322 DPSVHRLDE
+322 DPSVHRIDE
-331 PYRLALELVFDRLTA
+331 PYRLALELIFDRLSA
-346 VSQKLTGQPVAFA
+346 VSQKLTNQWVAFA
-359 NGTTDVEP
+359 NGRTDVEP
-367 YSHPGAFVADLKI
+367 YAHPDAFVADLSVV
-380 IIDSLERNGGERL
+380 IDSLERNGGERL
-393 VGMALR
+393 VGTSLR
-399 TLVEVAQACGFHL
+399 TLVEVAKACGFHL

-419 NADVHERTL
+419 NADVHERTV
-428 HELFQRAGTGV
+428 HELFQRAGTSIR
-439 KYLDLDEDAR
+439 YLDLDEAGR
-449 SKLLIGELSHQ
+449 CKVLIDELSHQ

-466 FTAYGEETTRELA
+466 FTAYGEETAKELA
-479 TMEAAAQMVRD
+479 TMEAAAQAVRD
-490 YGHGCIGAY
+490 YGRGCLGAY

-539 ETIGDLENGPG
+539 ETIEDLEQGPR

-600 AFEAER
+600 AFEADR

-624 GGPAAEAVMAQPSGT
+624 GGPAAEAVLAQPAGT

-677 SEREAHRPDPKVEAA
+677 SERPAVRPDPRVEAA
-692 MTALAEASFHG
+692 MTALAQASFEG
-703 FRALVYDDPAF
+703 YRALVYDDPAF

-777 GLSTQ
+777 GLSVQ
-782 QLQDLAGGFDFFAS
+782 QLQDLAGDFDFFAS

-809 MGIAARYMALSPDK
+809 MGIAARYMALSQDPTN
-823 ADAQRIFDTIQREH
+823 AERIFATIRREH
-837 DKASQIALAIR
+837 EAAAGLALAVR
-848 GGAALLDNQP
+848 GGTALLDNQP

-876 LQLELLAR
+876 LQLELLSR
-884 RRAGDQDEN
+884 RRGGDQDEA

>member
-1 MRNPL
+1 
-6 SLASLSAEGDRPTS
+6 
-20 RHVRQNANL
+20 
-29 LSDLLNEA
+29 
-37 IAYLDGDDAAKLV
+37 
-50 AKARKAA
+50 
-57 SQETPDGEAER
+57 
-68 LDHLFADLSSDQAI
+68 
-82 FLARALASHSMLAN
+82 
-96 IGEDV
+96 
-101 AGRRRHAEGDAGPGD
+101 
-116 ERPRTLVDAV
+116 
-126 RALVADGK
+126 
-134 SSAELTKVLASMN
+134 
-147 VVPVLTAHPTEVRRR
+147 
-162 SMVDRETEISRLMAL
+162 
-177 RRHHLPADL
+177 
-186 DADIRERLFREIA
+186 
-199 LMWRT
+199 
-204 RLYRPERITVKDEI
+204 
-218 RNALSIV
+218 
-225 RTSILPA
+225 
-232 IIDLYDDWSRQIGQH
+232 
-247 GQMAPLLKMGS
+247 
-258 WLGGD
+258 
-263 RDGHPGVNGDTLKLA
+263 
-278 LASQARVILDW
+278 
-289 YAAEVRK
+289 
-296 LWSNL
+296 
-301 AVSTAYAPVS
+301 
-311 EEVLALASQTK
+311 
-322 DPSVHRLDE
+322 
-331 PYRLALELVFDRLTA
+331 
-346 VSQKLTGQPVAFA
+346 VSQKLTNQWVAFA
-359 NGTTDVEP
+359 NGRTDVEP
-367 YSHPGAFVADLKI
+367 YAHPDAFVADLSV

-393 VGMALR
+393 VGTSLR
-399 TLVEVAQACGFHL
+399 TLVEVAKACGFHL

-428 HELFQRAGTGV
+428 HELFQRAGTSIR
-439 KYLDLDEDAR
+439 YLDLPEEDR
-449 SKLLIGELSHQ
+449 CKVLIEELSHQ

-466 FTAYGEETTRELA
+466 FTAYGEETSRELA
-479 TMEAAAQMVRD
+479 TMEAAAQAVRD
-490 YGHGCIGAY
+490 YGRACLGAY

-528 PRASVKISPLF
+528 PRSSVKISPLF
-539 ETIGDLENGPG
+539 ETIEDLENGPR

-600 AFEAER
+600 AFEADR
-606 MGVGLQLFHGRG
+606 MGIGLQLFHGRG

-624 GGPAAEAVMAQPSGT
+624 GGPAAEAVLAQPAGT

-654 RRFGDQPTARRNLD
+654 RRFGDQPTAHRNLD
-668 GLAAAVLMA
+668 GLAAAVLM
-677 SEREAHRPDPKVEAA
+677 SSDRPIVRPDPKVEAA
-692 MTALAEASFHG
+692 MTALAQSSFEG
-703 FRALVYDDPAF
+703 YRALVYDDPAF

-777 GLSTQ
+777 GLSVQ
-782 QLQDLAGGFDFFAS
+782 QLRDLAGGFDFFAS

-809 MGIAARYMALSPDK
+809 MGIAAQYVALSPDPANANRIFETIK
-823 ADAQRIFDTIQREH
+823 REHDAAQRI
-837 DKASQIALAIR
+837 ALEIR
-848 GGAALLDNQP
+848 SGTTLLDNQP

-876 LQLELLAR
+876 LQLELLSR
-884 RRAGDQDEN
+884 RRGGDQDEN